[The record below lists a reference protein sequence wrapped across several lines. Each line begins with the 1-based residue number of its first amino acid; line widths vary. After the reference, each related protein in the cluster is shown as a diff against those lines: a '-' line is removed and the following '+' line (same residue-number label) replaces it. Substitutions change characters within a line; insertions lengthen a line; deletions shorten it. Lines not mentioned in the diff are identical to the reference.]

1 MSNEEKLRDYL
12 KRTTS
17 DLRQARRRLREVE
30 ERSQEP
36 IAIVSMSCRYPGGVR
51 TPEELWRLVADGTD
65 ALTPFPTDRGWD
77 ADALADP
84 GPDEAD
90 AAYARVGGFLHEAD
104 RFDAQ
109 FFGISPREALATD
122 PQQRLLLETSWE
134 LFERAGIDPA
144 SLRGSATGVFAGV
157 MYHDY
162 ASRLHSVPE
171 DVEGYLGT
179 GASSSIVSGRIA
191 YTFGLEGPAVTID
204 TACSSSL
211 VALHLAVQA
220 LRQGECSLALAGGV
234 TVMFTPG
241 TFVDFSKQRGL
252 ASDGRC
258 KPYADAADGT
268 GWGEGA
274 GLLLLER
281 LSDARRNGHE
291 VLAVVRGSAVNQDGA
306 SNGLTAP
313 NGPSQQRV
321 ILQALANA
329 HLAPEQIDA
338 VEGHGTGTT
347 LGDPI
352 EAQALIATYGQ
363 DRPADRPLWLGS
375 VKSNLGHTQAAAGVA
390 GVMKMVMA
398 MREGILPQT
407 LHVDQPSTHVDWS
420 VGAVELLTEAR
431 EWPEREEGVPR
442 RAGVSSFGVSG
453 TNAHVIVEQVPVED
467 ATAAA
472 KTDVLSSTLP
482 WLVSARSAEALRAQ
496 AGKLREHVAGS
507 DGLDYVD
514 AGWTLLS
521 ARALHEHRAVVFGRD
536 REEFLTGLEALA
548 SDGPGVVSGAV
559 AEGRLGVVFTGQGS
573 QRVGM
578 GRELYETFPVFATA
592 LDEVCAHLDGHLGR
606 PLKDVVFG
614 GDAGLLEQTGY
625 AQPALFAVE
634 VALYRLAES
643 FGVRPALVGGHSIG
657 ELTAAYVAGLW
668 SLEDAAQLVA
678 ARGRLMQSLP
688 EGGAMLAVQA
698 AEADV
703 LALLEGMEDR
713 AGVAAVNGPAQVVL
727 SGDRVV
733 LEGLEE
739 ILRGHGRKVRW
750 LKVSHAF
757 HSPLMAP
764 VLDDF
769 REVARGLTY
778 QDLKLPVVS
787 NVTGELAESA
797 QLKDP
802 EYWVRHVREAVRF
815 HDGLTTLTAQGV
827 STLLELGPDSVLT
840 AMAHDTLTDPGA
852 QAGLVGA
859 LRKDR
864 PEADTFLAALA
875 RLHVRGAEVDWTP
888 LYAPVESRRRVDL
901 PTYAFQH
908 QRYWLHAA
916 ALTGDV
922 TSAGLAA
929 ADHPLL
935 GAAVQVAGSDTR
947 LFAGLLSTDAHPWLA
962 DHVVAGRTLL
972 PGTAFVELAVRAGDE
987 VGCDLLEELI
997 LEAPLVLPED
1007 GTGVQLQLWVE
1018 EPDDTGRRTFTL
1030 HSRPQNDV
1038 PDEPWI
1044 RHAAGVL
1051 ATADP
1056 TSGPARPTG
1065 ADADFAQW
1073 PPTGAVAMETEDL
1086 YAGFAAAGLGY
1097 GPAFQGVRAAW
1108 RRGDDVFAEVALP
1121 DDQRADAAEYG
1132 LHPALL
1138 DASLHGIVLTAIGQD
1153 GAEAGARLPFSWTGV
1168 SLYATG
1174 APELRVRLTPAASG
1188 AVSLSIADTSGEP
1201 VATVDS
1207 LVLRALAT
1215 GELDAASDDDSL
1227 FRVDW
1232 SVVSAPAPVSG
1243 ACAVL
1248 GRDVLGLRGALE
1260 SAGMTVA
1267 AYGDVAELAA
1277 AVDGGAV
1284 VPESV
1289 FVAVASADDAP
1300 GVAGAVRASLSETLG
1315 VVGEWLAF
1323 GGGGGSRLV
1332 VVTCGAVGVGS
1343 GDVVSAV
1350 GLVDAPVWGLVRSA
1364 QSENPGRLVLA
1375 DVDGSAAALAVL
1387 PGVLGLDEA
1396 QVAVRGD
1403 VVWVPRLMRVGAGG
1417 GVLAVPAGGAWQLG
1431 VRGRGTLEDLA
1442 LLPVTEGAG
1451 VFGGRP
1457 LDVGEVRVCVR
1468 AAGVNFRDPLI
1479 ALGVYPGEAVMGTE
1493 GAGVVV
1499 EVGAGVTGLVVGDRV
1514 FGLLEGAFGPVA
1526 VADARL
1532 VARMPEGWS
1541 FAQAAS
1547 VPTVFLTAYYALR
1560 DLAGLGAGES
1570 VLVHAAAGG
1579 VGMAAVQLA
1588 RHFGAEVFGT
1598 ASGGKWGV
1606 LRELGVEDSR
1616 MASSRTLDFEASVL
1630 EGTGGRG
1637 VDVVLNSLAREFVD
1651 ASLRLLPRGGRFVE
1665 MGKTDL
1671 RDPAA
1676 VAGAHEGVEYR
1687 SFDLA
1692 ELSPDRIREM
1702 LVEVLALFEQGVLE
1716 LLPVRAWDVRR
1727 APEAFRY
1734 LSQARHVGKVVLTL
1748 PPSFDGRGTVM
1759 VTGALGGLGRVVARH
1774 LAGRH
1779 GVRDLL
1785 LVSRRG
1791 EGTPGAGEVRAE
1803 LEGLGAR
1810 VTIAACDVADRDAL
1824 ALLVDEVRADLTA
1837 VVHVAGVVDDG
1848 VVTALTPGRLDTVL
1862 RPKVDAAVNLHE
1874 LTAGLDL
1881 SAFVLFSS
1889 AAGVLGSAGQ
1899 ANYAAANAFLD
1910 ALAQYRRSQGLSA
1923 TSLAWGLWADQ
1934 GGMAGALA
1942 EGDIDRM
1949 NRAGVAALSADE
1961 GLALLDTCLAQPDG
1975 ALVPM
1980 KLDTETLRKQFGA
1993 DIPPLF
1999 RSLIRG
2005 GARTRRVVESGPA
2018 AAGTSF
2024 AGQLATLAPEH
2035 RERALLDLV
2044 RAQIAAVLG
2053 YASGEDVAPAKAFKE
2068 LGFDSL
2074 TSVELRNRLN
2084 AATET
2089 RLPAGLVFDYPT
2101 PKALAHYL
2109 GTEILGDLADTA
2121 ADNRPRATAAAAQDE
2136 PIAIVAMSCRFP
2148 GGVHTPEDL
2157 WRLLTDGEEAIT
2169 EFPEGRGWDAASLYD
2184 PDPDRV
2190 GTSYAREGGF
2200 LHDAGE
2206 FDAAFFGISPREA
2219 LAMDP
2224 QQRLL
2229 LETSWEAFERAGIDP
2244 ATLHGSPT
2252 GVFAGLIYHEYGSQ
2266 LSSVPEGL
2274 GGYLGTGSS
2283 GAIASGRISYSLGLE
2298 GPAVTV
2304 DTACSSSL
2312 VALHLAAQ
2320 SLRNGECTLALAG
2333 GVTVMPTAG
2342 TFVEFS
2348 RQRGLAADGR
2358 CKPFAAAA
2366 DGTSWGEGIGM
2377 LVLERLSDARRNG
2390 HQVLAV
2396 VRGSAINQDGA
2407 SNGLTAPNGP
2417 SQQRVIRAALAN
2429 ARLTPTD
2436 VDAVEAHGTGTPLG
2450 DPIEAQ
2456 ALIATYGKQRRAD
2469 RPLLLG
2475 SVKSNIG
2482 HTQAAAGVAGV
2493 IKMVMAMR
2501 HGVLPR
2507 TLNVDAPTPEVD
2519 WSAGTVELLAES
2531 RTWPE
2536 RDGGAPRRAGVS
2548 SFGVSGTNAHVI
2560 LEQGLP
2566 AEEAESAEPEP
2577 AGTDGAGTSSQS
2589 RVVAGVVPLA
2599 LSAKN
2604 EDALRDQAARL
2615 RAHLVAHADVELAD
2629 VAWSLTATRSRFEH
2643 RGVVLGRD
2651 RDALLAG
2658 LESLARDE
2666 AAAQNVVTGHTQGG
2680 TVRPVFVFPGQ
2691 GSQWAGM
2698 ARELLDSSPVFGE
2711 RMRECADAL
2720 SEFVEWDLFEELCG
2734 DRFDRVDV
2742 VQPVLFAVM
2751 VSLAAVWQ
2759 AAGVKPSAVVGHSQG
2774 EIAAACVAGVL
2785 SLRDAARVVAL
2796 RSVAI
2801 RELSGRGGMV
2811 SVPLPE
2817 GQVRELI
2824 TAWGERVSVAAVNG
2838 PAQIVVSGEAEALG
2852 ELVAQCV
2859 ANDIRARTIPVD
2871 YASHS
2876 FYVEQIEQQI
2886 GEALSGVAPQAA
2898 EVPLYSTLTGAWL
2911 DANTLMDAGYWYRNL
2926 RQTVL
2931 FEHATRGLLAEGHG
2945 LFLEMSPHPVLTVP
2959 VQATIDATDSQ
2970 AVTLGSL
2977 RRDEGGAER
2986 LLASMAEAHV
2996 HGAELD
3002 WKALFRGARTTVD
3015 LPTYAFQRQH
3025 YWLLSPEQEVGA
3037 PGVEPT
3043 LAVDEVEARFWEAVE
3058 REDLAELAAELEVA
3072 DGSAAAELGAVLPV
3086 LSSWRRQ
3093 RRERSTLDSWRY
3105 RVTWKP
3111 LASGALPGPVLT
3123 GRWLVVVP
3131 EEAAAHAWVAGVTDA
3146 LTQAGATLAEV
3157 RVSGAELTRET
3168 LAERLAEY
3176 ASGAHDASD
3185 AFDASGEAERIA
3197 GVVSLLALA
3206 EQPHPAH
3213 PVLPAGLAGTVALVQ
3228 ALGDTEID
3236 ARLWAVSSGA
3246 VSTGR
3251 NDRVASPAQAQTWGL
3266 GRVVALEH
3274 PERWGGLVD
3283 LPQTPDTRTAARL
3296 AGILAGVGAEDQLA
3310 VRGSGVFVRRLVR
3323 AESSTPAGPAK
3334 GNTSESAATPWTP
3347 RGTVLITGGTGALG
3361 PHLAR
3366 WLARE
3371 GAEHLVLTSRR
3382 GPDAP
3387 GAAELRAELEELG
3400 VQVTIA
3406 SCDVADREAVSA
3418 LLEGLAADGHTL
3430 RAVIHAAALI
3440 ELAPLVTTTLGDF
3453 AEIVAAKVAGAVVLD
3468 ELLTETGLDADLDAF
3483 VLFSSIAGVWG
3494 SGDHAA
3500 YAAANAHLDALA
3512 EHRRARGLTATS
3524 IAWGVW
3530 NVVNPHESGSAPVDV
3545 DPEQLRRQGLPFL
3558 DPDLAFAG
3566 MRKTLDDDE
3575 TFLALADVDWDQFVP
3590 VFTSRRARP
3599 LLADL
3604 PDAQRVLAA
3613 DEDGAAGEGA
3623 DAGAGKASTKA
3634 SALRERLT
3642 GLAEPE
3648 RDRILVDLVLT
3659 HAAAVLGYESA
3670 QALDS
3675 ERAFREFGFD
3685 SLTAVDLRNRLG
3697 AATGLKL
3704 PTTVVFDH
3712 PNGTALAAY
3721 LRTQVLGAD
3730 TAVARPTAAPVAAAT
3745 DEPIAIVAMSC
3756 RYPGG
3761 ISTPER
3767 MWQVLKD
3774 RADVVG
3780 GYPAGRGWD
3789 TAHLYDPDPET
3800 PGTTTTRGG
3809 GFLHD
3814 AGHFD
3819 PAFFGISPREALAMD
3834 PQQRLLLETSWEAFE
3849 RAGVDPRS
3857 VRGEAAGV
3865 FVGTNYQD
3873 YGTGPGQVTAGAE
3886 GHILTGSAPS
3896 VISGRIAYTF
3906 GLEGPAVTVDTA
3918 CSSSLVAMHL
3928 AAQALRNGECSLAL
3942 AGGVAVMSSPGA
3954 LIAFS
3959 QQRGLAADGRCKA
3972 FAAGADGM
3980 GMAEGVGMV
3989 LLERL
3994 SDARRNGHRV
4004 LAVVRGS
4011 AINQDGASNG
4021 LTAPNGPS
4029 QQRVIRAALANARLT
4044 AADVDA
4050 VEAHG
4055 TGTTLGDPI
4064 EAQALLATY
4073 GQERPETGEPLW
4085 LGSIKSNIGH
4095 SQAASGVAGV
4105 MKMVLAMHHGV
4116 LPQTLH
4122 IDEPTPE
4129 VDWTEGAV
4137 ELLTEARDWPEREN
4151 GGPRRAGVSSFGMSG
4166 TNAHV
4171 ILEQVSSAEEPDP
4184 AVAAGDAGDAA
4195 PSVVAGVVPLALSA
4209 KTESALREQ
4218 AARLRE
4224 HVLAH
4229 GDLQLDDVAWSL
4241 ATTRSRFEHRG
4252 VVLGRDRDELLAG
4265 LEGLAQDDAAAT
4277 HVVTGRA
4284 QGGVVRPV
4292 FVFPGQGSQ
4301 WAGMARELLDSSPVF
4316 AERMRECA
4324 DALSEFVEW
4333 DLFEEL
4339 CGGRF
4344 DRVDVVQPVLFA
4356 VMVSLA
4362 AVWQAAGVKP
4372 AAVVGHSQ
4380 GEIAAACV
4388 AGVLSLR
4395 DAARVVALRSV
4406 AIRELSGRGGMVSV
4420 PLPEGQVRELINGWG
4435 GRIELAAVNGPA
4447 QVVVS
4452 GEPEALEELVA
4463 QCVARDIR
4471 ARTIPVDYASHSSYV
4486 EQIETQIG
4494 EALSGVAPQNAD
4506 IPLYST
4512 LTGEW
4517 LDANTAM
4524 DAGYWYRNLR
4534 QTVLFEHATRGLLA
4548 EGHGLFLE
4556 MSPHPVL
4563 TVPVQAT
4570 IDATESQAVTLGSL
4584 RRDEGGADRLAASLA
4599 EAHVHGAELDWSAL
4613 FPGARTP
4620 VDLPTYP
4627 FQRQHYWL
4635 LAAPQEEQG
4644 EGLSLATDEVESRF
4658 WDAVEREDLEQLATE
4673 LAVADGPAAELGAV
4687 LPVLSSWR
4695 KQRRQRSTL
4704 DSWRYQVAWQP
4715 LAGALPVTGLT
4726 GRWLVVLLENAA
4738 NDPWVTDVREALA
4751 AAGADVVELS
4761 VSSRELTRGALAE
4774 QLREA
4779 GEAGLAGVVSLL
4791 SLDESEQEAHGAHNA
4806 HHAPDA
4812 HGVVSAGLIGT
4823 VALVQALGD
4832 AGIGARLWAVT
4843 RGAVATDRVD
4853 QPARPAQAQVWGLG
4867 RVVALEF
4874 PDRWGGLVDLPE
4886 NPDGRAVSQL
4896 PGILAG
4902 AGVAGS
4908 VGDEDQLAVRQA
4920 GVLVRRFVR
4929 APVGAG
4935 EIREWAPR
4943 GTALITGGTG
4953 AIGGHVARWL
4963 AREGAEHL
4971 VLTSRRGLDAPGAV
4985 ELQAELEELGTK
4997 VTIAACDV
5005 ADRDAVAGLLG
5016 RLTEDGHTLRSVFH
5030 AAGVGQGQPLD
5041 AMTAAD
5047 VAEVLEAKVAG
5058 AEHLDALLGSGAALD
5073 AFVLFSSNAG
5083 VWGSGSQGAYAAAN
5097 AHLDALAEQR
5107 RARGLTAT
5115 SVAWGLWAGGGMA
5128 GDDGEEQFRRRGLRP
5143 MAPGLAVAALAQAV
5157 AYDETFLAVADLDWK
5172 RFAPAFTS
5180 ARTSPFIGDLPEV
5193 RRYVESVAVEPAADA
5208 GTGSDA
5214 ADEVRGRLA
5223 PLTEPE
5229 REVILLDI
5237 VRSHAAAVLGYTGA
5251 ESIDA
5256 HLAFRELGFDSLTA
5270 VEVRNRLNKA
5280 TGLRLPAT
5288 LVFDHP
5294 TSVALAQYL
5303 RTELLQD
5310 DADGVDS
5317 TLRELD
5323 RLEAGLGSITPDDSS
5338 RMRITMRLEALM
5350 SKWKGAE
5357 VEEPA
5362 EGEAVSSL
5370 LESASADEVFDF
5382 IDKELGMS

>member
-1 MSNEEKLRDYL
+1 MNRTTTATSAAFTNTTRSGRKMSNEEKLRDYL

-30 ERSQEP
+30 ERDQEP
-36 IAIVSMSCRYPGGVR
+36 IAIVAMSCRYPGGVR
-51 TPEELWRLVADGTD
+51 TPEELWQLVAQGTD
-65 ALTPFPTDRGWD
+65 ALTPFPANRGWD
-77 ADALADP
+77 ADALYDP
-84 GPDEAD
+84 DPDSSGTS
-90 AAYARVGGFLHEAD
+90 YAREGGFLHDAD
-104 RFDAQ
+104 QFDAA

-134 LFERAGIDPA
+134 VFERAGIDPA
-144 SLRGSATGVFAGV
+144 SLRGSRTGVFAGV

-179 GASSSIVSGRIA
+179 GASSSIVSGRVA

-220 LRQGECSLALAGGV
+220 LRQGECTLALAGGV

-252 ASDGRC
+252 ALDGRC

-274 GLLLLER
+274 GVLLLER

-352 EAQALIATYGQ
+352 EAQALLATYGQ
-363 DRPADRPLWLGS
+363 ERPEDRPLWLGS
-375 VKSNLGHTQAAAGVA
+375 IKSNIGHTQAAAGVA

-398 MREGILPQT
+398 MREGVLPRT
-407 LHVDQPSTHVDWS
+407 LHVDRPSTHVDWS
-420 VGAVELLTEAR
+420 AGAVELLTDAR
-431 EWPEREEGVPR
+431 PWDEREDGVPR

-453 TNAHVIVEQVPVED
+453 TNAHVIVEQAPAEELAEAAEVVEPV
-467 ATAAA
+467 APVTA
-472 KTDVLSSTLP
+472 VP
-482 WLVSARSAEALRAQ
+482 WLVSARSPEALRAQ
-496 AGKLREHVAGS
+496 AERLREHVAG
-507 DGLDYVD
+507 DEGLDAVD
-514 AGWTLLS
+514 VGWSLLS
-521 ARALHEHRAVVFGRD
+521 SRAVHEHRAVVLGRH
-536 REEFLTGLEALA
+536 REDFLTGLRTLA
-548 SDGPGVVSGAV
+548 DGGPGPVSGAV

-573 QRVGM
+573 QRPGM
-578 GRELYETFPVFATA
+578 GRELYEAFPVFAEA
-592 LDEVCAHLDGHLGR
+592 LDEVCDLFDGLIER
-606 PLKDVVFG
+606 SLQSVMFG
-614 GDAGLLEQTGY
+614 TDADLLARTEY
-625 AQPALFAVE
+625 AQPALFAME
-634 VALYRLAES
+634 VALFRLAES
-643 FGVRPALVGGHSIG
+643 FGVRPEIVGGHSIG
-657 ELTAAYVAGLW
+657 ELAAAHVAGLW
-668 SLEDAAQLVA
+668 SLEDAVRLVA
-678 ARGRLMQSLP
+678 ARGRLMQALP
-688 EGGAMLAVQA
+688 EGGGMLAVQTTE
-698 AEADV
+698 AEVLPLLDGLADRV
-703 LALLEGMEDR
+703 
-713 AGVAAVNGPAQVVL
+713 GVAAVNGPQQIVL
-727 SGDRVV
+727 SGDRTA
-733 LEGLEE
+733 LEAIEDS
-739 ILRGHGRKVRW
+739 LRGEGRKVRR

-757 HSPLMAP
+757 HSPLMDP
-764 VLDDF
+764 MLDDF
-769 REVARGLTY
+769 RQVVRGLTY
-778 QDLKLPVVS
+778 QDPKLPVVS
-787 NVTGELAESA
+787 NLTGRLATADE
-797 QLKDP
+797 LKDP
-802 EYWVRHVREAVRF
+802 EYWVRHIREAVRF
-815 HDGLTTLTAQGV
+815 HDGLGALTGFGV

-840 AMAHDTLTDPGA
+840 AMAHEALTEPES
-852 QAGLVGA
+852 QAGLVA
-859 LRKDR
+859 AVRKDR
-864 PEADTFLAALA
+864 PEPDTFLTALA
-875 RLHVRGAEVDWTP
+875 HLHVRGVTVDWAP
-888 LYAPVESRRRVDL
+888 LYAPVESRRRVAL
-901 PTYAFQH
+901 PTYAFQR
-908 QRYWLHAA
+908 QSYWLHAP

-922 TSAGLAA
+922 TAAGLAA

-935 GAAVQVAGSDTR
+935 GAAVQVAGGEAR
-947 LFAGLLSTDAHPWLA
+947 LFTGLLSLDAQPWLA
-962 DHVVAGRTLL
+962 DHVVAGRALL

-987 VGCDLLEELI
+987 VGCDLLDELV
-997 LEAPLVLPED
+997 LEAPLVLPDD
-1007 GTGVQLQLWVE
+1007 GAVQLQLWVE
-1018 EPDDTGRRTFTL
+1018 EPDESGRRTFTL
-1030 HSRPQNDV
+1030 HSRRHNDV
-1038 PDEPWI
+1038 PDEPWT

-1051 ATADP
+1051 AAA
-1056 TSGPARPTG
+1056 GPAAAAHPADTG
-1065 ADADFAQW
+1065 PAQW
-1073 PPTGAVAMETEDL
+1073 PPAGATAVDTDEL

-1108 RRGDDVFAEVALP
+1108 RRGDEVFAEVAL
-1121 DDQRADAAEYG
+1121 AEGERDEAGAYG

-1138 DASLHGIVLTAIGQD
+1138 DASLHGIALTTLGTD
-1153 GAEAGARLPFSWTGV
+1153 GTEGARLPFSWTGV
-1168 SLYATG
+1168 TLYATG
-1174 APELRVRLTPAASG
+1174 AATLRVRIAPTASG
-1188 AVSLSIADTSGEP
+1188 AVTLTAVDETGRP
-1201 VATVDS
+1201 VATVDE
-1207 LVLRALAT
+1207 LLLRALAT
-1215 GELDAASDDDSL
+1215 DELAAASDAHDDAL
-1227 FRVDW
+1227 FQVDW
-1232 SVVSAPAPVSG
+1232 TVVSAPAPADPVG
-1243 ACAVL
+1243 YAVL
-1248 GRDVLGLRGALE
+1248 GADEWGVRAALE
-1260 SAGMTVA
+1260 GAGASVA
-1267 AYGDVAELAA
+1267 AYADVAALAE
-1277 AVDGGAV
+1277 AVGGGAPA
-1284 VPESV
+1284 PECV
-1289 FVAVASADDAP
+1289 FVTC
-1300 GVAGAVRASLSETLG
+1300 AGAEGGGDTAAAVRASLHRTLAT
-1315 VVGEWLAF
+1315 VGEWLSYE
-1323 GGGGGSRLV
+1323 GGEDARLV
-1332 VVTCGAVGVGS
+1332 VVTRGAVGVGS
-1343 GDVVSAV
+1343 GDVVSAS
-1350 GLVDAPVWGLVRSA
+1350 GLIDAPLWGLVRSA
-1364 QSENPGRLVLA
+1364 QSENPGRLALA
-1375 DVDGSAAALAVL
+1375 DVDGTDAALALL
-1387 PGVLGLDEA
+1387 PGALGLDEP

-1403 VVWVPRLMRVGAGG
+1403 VVWVPRLARAGG
-1417 GVLAVPAGGAWQLG
+1417 GALDVPAADVWQLG
-1431 VRGRGTLEDLA
+1431 VTDRGTLENLA
-1442 LLPVTEGAG
+1442 LLPVAEDAPEWA
-1451 VFGGRP
+1451 GRP
-1457 LDVGEVRVCVR
+1457 LGAGEVRVEVR
-1468 AAGVNFRDPLI
+1468 AAGVNFRDALI
-1479 ALGVYPGEAVMGTE
+1479 ALGMYPGDAVMGTE

-1499 EVGAGVTGLVVGDRV
+1499 EVGADVTDLAVGDRV
-1514 FGLLEGAFGPVA
+1514 LGLVDGGFGPLA
-1526 VADARL
+1526 VADARM
-1532 VARMPEGWS
+1532 VARIPEGWS

-1560 DLAGLGAGES
+1560 DLADLQAGES
-1570 VLVHAAAGG
+1570 LLVHAAAGG

-1588 RHFGAEVFGT
+1588 RHFGAEVYGT
-1598 ASGGKWGV
+1598 ASAGKWDV
-1606 LRELGVEDSR
+1606 LRGLGLDDAR
-1616 MASSRTLDFEASVL
+1616 IASSRTLDFEASVL
-1630 EGTGGRG
+1630 AASDGRG

-1671 RDPAA
+1671 RDSAT
-1676 VAGAHEGVEYR
+1676 VADAHPGVAYQ

-1692 ELSPDRIREM
+1692 EMSPDRIKEM
-1702 LVEVLALFEQGVLE
+1702 LAEVLSLFERGVLE
-1716 LLPVRAWDVRR
+1716 PLPVRAWDVRR

-1748 PPSFDGRGTVM
+1748 PPRFDGQGTVL

-1774 LAGRH
+1774 LAGEH

-1791 EGTPGAGEVRAE
+1791 EQTPGADQVRAE
-1803 LEGLGAR
+1803 LEELGTR
-1810 VTIAACDVADRDAL
+1810 VTIAACDVSDREAVAAL
-1824 ALLVDEVRADLTA
+1824 IDGVRTELRA

-1848 VVTALTPGRLDTVL
+1848 VLTSLTPERLDTVL

-1874 LTAGLDL
+1874 LTADLDL

-1910 ALAQYRRSQGLSA
+1910 ALAQYRRAQGLAA

-1934 GGMAGALA
+1934 GGMAGAL
-1942 EGDIDRM
+1942 GDDDLERM
-1949 NRAGVAALSADE
+1949 ARAGVAALTAEE
-1961 GLALLDTCLAQPDG
+1961 GLALLDTSLARPDA
-1975 ALVPM
+1975 ALVPV
-1980 KLDTETLRKQFGA
+1980 KLDTDALRRQFGA
-1993 DIPPLF
+1993 EVPPLF
-1999 RSLIRG
+1999 RGLVRG
-2005 GARTRRVVESGPA
+2005 GTRTRRVVESGPS
-2018 AAGTSF
+2018 AAGTTL
-2024 AGQLATLAPEH
+2024 ADQLAALPPEN

-2044 RAQIAAVLG
+2044 RAQVAAVLG
-2053 YASGEDVAPAKAFKE
+2053 YASGEDVTPTKAFKE

-2084 AATET
+2084 AATAL

-2101 PKALAHYL
+2101 PKALAQYL
-2109 GTEILGDLADTA
+2109 GGELLGDA
-2121 ADNRPRATAAAAQDE
+2121 PEAAAAKTTAAVATQDE
-2136 PIAIVAMSCRFP
+2136 PIAIVSMSCRFP
-2148 GGVHTPEDL
+2148 GGVGSPEDL

-2169 EFPEGRGWDAASLYD
+2169 EFPEGRGWDTASLYD

-2200 LHDAGE
+2200 LHDAGD
-2206 FDAAFFGISPREA
+2206 FDPAFFGISPREA

-2244 ATLHGSPT
+2244 ATLHGSAT

-2266 LSSVPEGL
+2266 LSSVPEDL

-2283 GAIASGRISYSLGLE
+2283 GAIASGRISYSFGLE

-2320 SLRNGECTLALAG
+2320 ALRQGECTMALAG

-2342 TFVEFS
+2342 TFLEFS
-2348 RQRGLAADGR
+2348 RQRGLAPDGR

-2366 DGTSWGEGIGM
+2366 DGTSWGEGVGM

-2390 HQVLAV
+2390 HPVLAV
-2396 VRGSAINQDGA
+2396 VRGSAVNQDGA

-2417 SQQRVIRAALAN
+2417 SQQRVITQALAN
-2429 ARLTPTD
+2429 ARLTPAD

-2456 ALIATYGKQRRAD
+2456 ALIATYGKQRPAD

-2501 HGVLPR
+2501 HGLLPR
-2507 TLNVDAPTPEVD
+2507 TLNMDAPTPEVD
-2519 WSAGTVELLAES
+2519 WSAGTVELLAET
-2531 RTWPE
+2531 REWPE
-2536 RDGGAPRRAGVS
+2536 RDGATPRRAGVS

-2560 LEQGLP
+2560 I
-2566 AEEAESAEPEP
+2566 EEAREAERPAPAAAPEP
-2577 AGTDGAGTSSQS
+2577 P
-2589 RVVAGVVPLA
+2589 VVSGVVPLT
-2599 LSAKN
+2599 LSAKTP
-2604 EDALRDQAARL
+2604 EALRAQADRL
-2615 RAHLVAHADVELAD
+2615 REHLLAHTGLGLGDVG
-2629 VAWSLTATRSRFEH
+2629 WSLAVARSRFEH

-2658 LESLARDE
+2658 LERLAQDDATTQDLVVGR
-2666 AAAQNVVTGHTQGG
+2666 AQGDP
-2680 TVRPVFVFPGQ
+2680 VRPVFVFPGQ

-2698 ARELLDSSPVFGE
+2698 ARELLDESPVFAE
-2711 RMRECADAL
+2711 RMRECAEAL
-2720 SEFVEWDLFEELCG
+2720 GAFVDWDLFEELSG
-2734 DRFDRVDV
+2734 ERFDRVDV

-2759 AAGVKPSAVVGHSQG
+2759 AVGVRPAAVVGHSQG
-2774 EIAAACVAGVL
+2774 EIAAACVAGAL

-2796 RSVAI
+2796 RSLAI
-2801 RELSGRGGMV
+2801 RELSGKGGMV

-2817 GQVRELI
+2817 AEVRELI

-2838 PAQIVVSGEAEALG
+2838 PAQVVVSGEPGALE
-2852 ELVAQCV
+2852 ELVARCV
-2859 ANDIRARTIPVD
+2859 ARDVRARTIPVD

-2876 FYVEQIEQQI
+2876 AQVEAIESHLA
-2886 GEALSGVAPQAA
+2886 EVLAPVAPRAA
-2898 EVPLYSTLTGAWL
+2898 DVPLYSTLTGQWL
-2911 DANTLMDAGYWYRNL
+2911 DADTPMDAGYWYRNL
-2926 RQTVL
+2926 RRTVL

-2959 VQATIDATDSQ
+2959 VQATIEAAGREGAAT
-2970 AVTLGSL
+2970 ALGSL

-2986 LLASMAEAHV
+2986 LLASVAEAHV

-3002 WKALFRGARTTVD
+3002 WTALFPGAATVD
-3015 LPTYAFQRQH
+3015 LPTYAFQHQH
-3025 YWLLSPEQEVGA
+3025 YWLLPPQDEPGA
-3037 PGVEPT
+3037 EPAA
-3043 LAVDEVEARFWEAVE
+3043 AVDEVEARFWEAVE
-3058 REDLAELAAELEVA
+3058 REDLEQLAAELDVA
-3072 DGSAAAELGAVLPV
+3072 DGSAAELGAVLPV

-3093 RRERSTLDSWRY
+3093 RREQSTVDGWRY

-3111 LASGALPGPVLT
+3111 LKGGLPGPVLT

-3131 EEAAAHAWVAGVTDA
+3131 EEAAEHPWTSGVTQA
-3146 LTQAGATLAEV
+3146 LTSAGAEPVELRVDETELSREELA
-3157 RVSGAELTRET
+3157 G
-3168 LAERLAEY
+3168 RLR
-3176 ASGAHDASD
+3176 AHGPD
-3185 AFDASGEAERIA
+3185 GLA

-3206 EQPHPAH
+3206 ERPHPAH

-3228 ALGDTEID
+3228 ALGDAGVG

-3251 NDRVASPAQAQTWGL
+3251 DDRVTSPAQAQTWGL

-3274 PERWGGLVD
+3274 PDRWGGLID
-3283 LPQTPDTRTAARL
+3283 LPETADSRTGARL
-3296 AGILAGVGAEDQLA
+3296 AGILAGAGDEDQLA
-3310 VRGSGVFVRRLVR
+3310 VRGSGVVVRRLVR
-3323 AESSTPAGPAK
+3323 AEPADTTAPARE
-3334 GNTSESAATPWTP
+3334 GSWTP
-3347 RGTVLITGGTGALG
+3347 RGTVLVTGGTGALG
-3361 PHLAR
+3361 PHIARRLAD
-3366 WLARE
+3366 E

-3382 GPDAP
+3382 GPAAP
-3387 GAAELRAELEELG
+3387 GADELRAELEGMG

-3406 SCDVADREAVSA
+3406 ACDVADRDAVAA
-3418 LLEGLAADGHTL
+3418 LLDRLAADGHTL
-3430 RAVIHAAALI
+3430 RAVVHAAALI
-3440 ELAPLVTTTLGDF
+3440 ELAPIATTTLGEF
-3453 AEIVAAKVAGAVVLD
+3453 ADIVAAKVAGAVVLD
-3468 ELLTETGLDADLDAF
+3468 ELLDGERAEQLDAF

-3500 YAAANAHLDALA
+3500 YAAANAYLDALA

-3524 IAWGVW
+3524 LAWGVW
-3530 NVVNPHESGSAPVDV
+3530 NVVNPYESGSAPVDV

-3558 DPDLAFAG
+3558 DPGLALTG
-3566 MRKTLDDDE
+3566 MRQALDADE

-3613 DEDGAAGEGA
+3613 QGGEDGDAATGETT
-3623 DAGAGKASTKA
+3623 TKA

-3642 GLAEPE
+3642 GLTAPE
-3648 RDRILVDLVLT
+3648 QDRALVDLVLT

-3670 QALDS
+3670 AALDP

-3721 LRTQVLGAD
+3721 LRTQVLGAG
-3730 TAVARPTAAPVAAAT
+3730 TAAAPAPAAPVAAAT

-3761 ISTPER
+3761 ISSPEQ
-3767 MWQVLKD
+3767 MWQVLQD

-3814 AGHFD
+3814 AGAFD

-3849 RAGVDPRS
+3849 RAGIDPKA
-3857 VRGEAAGV
+3857 VRGQAAGV

-3873 YGTGPGQVTAGAE
+3873 YGTAPGQLSAGAE

-3896 VISGRIAYTF
+3896 VVSGRIAYTF

-3928 AAQALRNGECSLAL
+3928 AAQALRQGECSLAL

-3972 FAAGADGM
+3972 FAAAADGM

-3994 SDARRNGHRV
+3994 SDARRNGHQV

-4011 AINQDGASNG
+4011 AVNQDGASNG

-4044 AADVDA
+4044 GADVDA

-4073 GQERPETGEPLW
+4073 GQERPESGEPLW

-4105 MKMVLAMHHGV
+4105 MKMVLAMRHGV

-4137 ELLTEARDWPEREN
+4137 ALLTEPRDWPEREP
-4151 GGPRRAGVSSFGMSG
+4151 GAPRRAGVSSFGMSG

-4171 ILEQVSSAEEPDP
+4171 ILEQAPPAGEPAPDADTDAP
-4184 AVAAGDAGDAA
+4184 A
-4195 PSVVAGVVPLALSA
+4195 PVVEGVLPLALSA
-4209 KTESALREQ
+4209 KGEGALRDQ

-4224 HVLAH
+4224 RLLADP
-4229 GDLQLDDVAWSL
+4229 GLDLADVGWTL
-4241 ATTRSRFEHRG
+4241 AATRSRFEHRG
-4252 VVLGRDRDELLAG
+4252 VVLGRDRDTLLTA
-4265 LEGLAQDDAAAT
+4265 LEHLARDTAAPG
-4277 HVVTGRA
+4277 VVTGRA
-4284 QGGVVRPV
+4284 VSGAGRAV

-4301 WAGMARELLDSSPVF
+4301 WAGMARELLGESPVF
-4316 AERMRECA
+4316 AARMRECA
-4324 DALSEFVEW
+4324 EALGAFVDW

-4339 CGGRF
+4339 GGADF

-4362 AVWQAAGVKP
+4362 AVWQAAGVQP

-4388 AGVLSLR
+4388 AGALSLE
-4395 DAARVVALRSV
+4395 DAARVVALRSL
-4406 AIRELSGRGGMVSV
+4406 AIRELSGKGGMVSV
-4420 PLPEGQVRELINGWG
+4420 PLPEAEVRELISGWE
-4435 GRIELAAVNGPA
+4435 GRIEVAAVNGPA

-4463 QCVARDIR
+4463 QCVARDVR

-4486 EQIETQIG
+4486 EQIEAQIAD
-4494 EALSGVAPQNAD
+4494 ALAD
-4506 IPLYST
+4506 VSPRQAEVPLYST
-4512 LTGEW
+4512 LTGAW
-4517 LDANTAM
+4517 LDADTPM

-4548 EGHGLFLE
+4548 EGHGLFVE

-4570 IDATESQAVTLGSL
+4570 IDATDSQAATLGSL

-4599 EAHVHGAELDWSAL
+4599 EAHAHGAELDWKAL
-4613 FPGARTP
+4613 FPGARTT
-4620 VDLPTYP
+4620 VDLPTYA

-4635 LAAPQEEQG
+4635 LAAPQEEQADDVP
-4644 EGLSLATDEVESRF
+4644 LATDEVEARF
-4658 WDAVEREDLEQLATE
+4658 WDAVEREDLERL
-4673 LAVADGPAAELGAV
+4673 AAELEVEDGSAAGLGAV

-4695 KQRRQRSTL
+4695 RQRRERSTV
-4704 DSWRYQVAWQP
+4704 DSWRYRVDWRP
-4715 LAGALPVTGLT
+4715 LEGGLPAAGLT
-4726 GRWLVVLLENAA
+4726 GRWLVVV
-4738 NDPWVTDVREALA
+4738 PEALA
-4751 AAGADVVELS
+4751 ESGTGGASGAVRAADVVAALAQAGARVDE
-4761 VSSRELTRGALAE
+4761 VRVTAAELTRE
-4774 QLREA
+4774 
-4779 GEAGLAGVVSLL
+4779 GLAGRLREYAAAPDGEPAGVLSLL
-4791 SLDESEQEAHGAHNA
+4791 ALDESALADHPG
-4806 HHAPDA
+4806 
-4812 HGVVSAGLIGT
+4812 VSAGLAGT

-4843 RGAVATDRVD
+4843 RGAVATEPADA
-4853 QPARPAQAQVWGLG
+4853 PARPGQAEVWGLG
-4867 RVVALEF
+4867 RVAALEH
-4874 PDRWGGLVDLPE
+4874 PDRWGGLVDLPGAA
-4886 NPDGRAVSQL
+4886 DGRAAERLAAV
-4896 PGILAG
+4896 LAG
-4902 AGVAGS
+4902 A
-4908 VGDEDQLAVRQA
+4908 GDEDQLAVRAA

-4929 APVGAG
+4929 APLPAG
-4935 EIREWAPR
+4935 APR
-4943 GTALITGGTG
+4943 AWTPSGTALITGGTG
-4953 AIGGHVARWL
+4953 ALGGHVARWL

-4971 VLTSRRGLDAPGAV
+4971 VLTSRRGPDAPGAAA
-4985 ELQAELEELGTK
+4985 LQAELEELGAK
-4997 VTIAACDV
+4997 VTVAACDV
-5005 ADRDAVAGLLG
+5005 ADRDAVAALLD
-5016 RLTEDGHTLRSVFH
+5016 RLAEDGHTLRSVFH
-5030 AAGVGQGQPLD
+5030 AAGVGQGRPL
-5041 AMTAAD
+5041 AGMTPAD
-5047 VAEVLEAKVAG
+5047 VAGVLDGKVAG
-5058 AEHLDALLGSGAALD
+5058 ARHLDDLLGTAVLD

-5143 MAPGLAVAALAQAV
+5143 MAPDLAVAALAQAV
-5157 AYDETFLAVADLDWK
+5157 AYDETFLAVADLDWE

-5180 ARTSPFIGDLPEV
+5180 ARPSPFIGTVPEA
-5193 RRYVESVAVEPAADA
+5193 RRYERSVAAETAADGAA
-5208 GTGSDA
+5208 GDDA
-5214 ADEVRGRLA
+5214 AAELRRRLT

-5229 REVILLDI
+5229 REVILLDL
-5237 VRSHAAAVLGYTGA
+5237 VRTHAAAVLGYTGA
-5251 ESIDA
+5251 ESVDA

-5270 VEVRNRLNKA
+5270 VEVRNRLNRA

-5294 TSVALAQYL
+5294 TSAVLARYL
-5303 RTELLQD
+5303 RTELIQD

-5323 RLEAGLGSITPDDSS
+5323 RLEAGLGAIAPDDGA

-5350 SKWKGAE
+5350 AKWKGADAE
-5357 VEEPA
+5357 APA
-5362 EGEAVSSL
+5362 GETVSSQ

-5382 IDKELGMS
+5382 IDKELGI

>member
-30 ERSQEP
+30 ERDQEP
-36 IAIVSMSCRYPGGVR
+36 IAIVAMSCRYPGGVR
-51 TPEELWRLVADGTD
+51 TPEELWRLVAQGTD
-65 ALTPFPTDRGWD
+65 ALTPFPTNRGWD
-77 ADALADP
+77 ADALYDP
-84 GPDEAD
+84 DPDNSGTS
-90 AAYARVGGFLHEAD
+90 YAREGGFLHEAD
-104 RFDAQ
+104 EFDAS

-134 LFERAGIDPA
+134 VFERAGIDPA
-144 SLRGSATGVFAGV
+144 SLRGSRTGVFAGV

-179 GASSSIVSGRIA
+179 GASSSIVSGRVA

-252 ASDGRC
+252 ALDGRC
-258 KPYADAADGT
+258 KPYAEAADGT
-268 GWGEGA
+268 GWGEGV

-352 EAQALIATYGQ
+352 EAQALLATYGQ
-363 DRPADRPLWLGS
+363 ERPEGLPLWLGS
-375 VKSNLGHTQAAAGVA
+375 IKSNIGHTQAAAGVA
-390 GVMKMVMA
+390 GIMKMVMA
-398 MREGILPQT
+398 MREGVLPRT
-407 LHVDQPSTHVDWS
+407 LHVDRPSTHVDWS
-420 VGAVELLTEAR
+420 AGAVELLTEPRPWA
-431 EWPEREEGVPR
+431 EREDGVPR

-453 TNAHVIVEQVPVED
+453 TNAHVIVEQAPVEEPAD
-467 ATAAA
+467 VVEPVAPVTA
-472 KTDVLSSTLP
+472 VP
-482 WLVSARSAEALRAQ
+482 WLVSARSADALREQ
-496 AGKLREHVAGS
+496 AERLREHVAG
-507 DGLDYVD
+507 DPGQDPVEV
-514 AGWTLLS
+514 GWSLLS
-521 ARALHEHRAVVFGRD
+521 GRALHEQRAVVLGRT
-536 REEFLTGLEALA
+536 REDFLTGLESLA
-548 SDGPGVVSGAV
+548 TGGPAAVTGAV

-573 QRVGM
+573 QRIGM
-578 GRELYETFPVFATA
+578 GRELYEVFPVFADA
-592 LDEVCAHLDGHLGR
+592 LDEVCAHVDPWIERSLQS
-606 PLKDVVFG
+606 VMFG
-614 GDAGLLEQTGY
+614 ADAELLEQTGY

-634 VALYRLAES
+634 VALFRLAES
-643 FGVRPALVGGHSIG
+643 FGVRPEIVGGHSIG
-657 ELTAAYVAGLW
+657 ELAAAYVAGLW

-678 ARGRLMQSLP
+678 ARGRLMQALP

-698 AEADV
+698 TEADV
-703 LALLEGMEDR
+703 LPLLDGLADR
-713 AGVAAVNGPAQVVL
+713 VGVAAVNGPAQLVL
-727 SGDRVV
+727 SGDRAA
-733 LEGLEE
+733 LEGLEQK
-739 ILRGHGRKVRW
+739 LRGDGRKVKW

-757 HSPLMAP
+757 HSPLMEPA
-764 VLDDF
+764 LADF
-769 REVARGLTY
+769 REVAAKLTY
-778 QDLKLPVVS
+778 QDTVLPVVS
-787 NVTGELAESA
+787 NLTGELAEPA
-797 QLKDP
+797 ELKDP
-802 EYWVRHVREAVRF
+802 EYWVRHIREAVRF
-815 HDGLTTLTAQGV
+815 HDGLNALTGFGV
-827 STLLELGPDSVLT
+827 GTLLELGPDSVLT
-840 AMAHDTLTDPGA
+840 AMAHDTLTEPES
-852 QAGLVGA
+852 QSGLIA
-859 LRKDR
+859 ATRKDR
-864 PEADTFLAALA
+864 PEADAFLTALA
-875 RLHVRGAEVDWTP
+875 QLHVRGIAVDWAP
-888 LYAPVESRRRVDL
+888 LYAPVESRRRVAL
-901 PTYAFQH
+901 PTYAFQR
-908 QRYWLHAA
+908 QSYWLHAP

-922 TSAGLAA
+922 TSAGIAA

-935 GAAVQVAGSDTR
+935 GAAVEVAGSEAR
-947 LFAGLLSTDAHPWLA
+947 LFTSLLSADAHPWLG

-1007 GTGVQLQLWVE
+1007 GGVQLQLWVE
-1018 EPDDTGRRTFTL
+1018 EPDDSGRRTFTL
-1030 HSRPQNDV
+1030 HSRRQNDV

-1051 ATADP
+1051 AVGEA
-1056 TSGPARPTG
+1056 GRAARQ
-1065 ADADFAQW
+1065 DADLAQW
-1073 PPTGAVAMETEDL
+1073 PPAGATAVDTGEL
-1086 YAGFAAAGLGY
+1086 YAGFATAGLGY
-1097 GPAFQGVRAAW
+1097 GPVFQGVRAAW
-1108 RRGDDVFAEVALP
+1108 RRGDEVFAEVALP
-1121 DDQRADAAEYG
+1121 EGERAEAGAYG

-1138 DASLHGIVLTAIGQD
+1138 DASLHGLAFSTVGAD
-1153 GAEAGARLPFSWTGV
+1153 GAGARLPFSWTGV
-1168 SLYATG
+1168 SLYASG
-1174 APELRVRLTPAASG
+1174 AATLRVRLTPAESG
-1188 AVSLSIADTSGEP
+1188 AVTLLAADETGQP
-1201 VATVDS
+1201 VAAVDS
-1207 LVLRALAT
+1207 LVLRALAA
-1215 GELDAASDDDSL
+1215 GELDAASADDDSL

-1232 SVVSAPAPVSG
+1232 SVVSAPAVTAG
-1243 ACAVL
+1243 AAYAVL
-1248 GRDVLGLRGALE
+1248 GADELGLRGALE
-1260 SAGMTVA
+1260 GTGATVA
-1267 AYGDVAELAA
+1267 AYADVAALAE
-1277 AVDGGAV
+1277 AVEGGAAL
-1284 VPESV
+1284 PESV
-1289 FVAVASADDAP
+1289 FVTCV
-1300 GVAGAVRASLSETLG
+1300 GGEHAGGTAAAVRTSLHEALT
-1315 VVGEWLAF
+1315 VAGEWLSF
-1323 GGGGGSRLV
+1323 EGGADSRLV
-1332 VVTCGAVGVGS
+1332 VVTSGAVGVGA
-1343 GDVVSAV
+1343 GDVVSAK
-1350 GLVDAPVWGLVRSA
+1350 GLVDAPVWGLLRSA
-1364 QSENPGRLVLA
+1364 QSENPGRIVLA
-1375 DVDGSAAALAVL
+1375 DVDGTEAALALL
-1387 PGVLGLDEA
+1387 PGALDLDEP

-1403 VVWVPRLMRVGAGG
+1403 VVWAPRLTRAAT
-1417 GVLAVPAGGAWQLG
+1417 GVATLAAPAGQSWQLG
-1431 VRGRGTLEDLA
+1431 VTDRGTLENLA
-1442 LLPVTEGAG
+1442 LLPVAEDAPEWA
-1451 VFGGRP
+1451 GRP
-1457 LDVGEVRVCVR
+1457 LGAGEVRVEVR
-1468 AAGVNFRDPLI
+1468 AAGVNFRDALI
-1479 ALGVYPGEAVMGTE
+1479 ALGMYPGDAVMGTE

-1499 EVGAGVTGLVVGDRV
+1499 EVGPEVSGLAVGDHV
-1514 FGLLEGAFGPVA
+1514 LGLIDGGFGPLA
-1526 VADARL
+1526 VADERM
-1532 VARMPEGWS
+1532 VARIPEGWS

-1560 DLAGLGAGES
+1560 DLADLQEGQSL
-1570 VLVHAAAGG
+1570 LVHAAAGG

-1588 RHFGAEVFGT
+1588 RHFGAEVYGT
-1598 ASGGKWGV
+1598 ASAGKWDV
-1606 LRELGVEDSR
+1606 LRGLGVEGSR
-1616 MASSRTLDFEASVL
+1616 IASSRTLDFEAAVL
-1630 EGTGGRG
+1630 AASDGQG

-1671 RDPAA
+1671 RDPEA
-1676 VAGAHEGVEYR
+1676 VAAAHPGVAYQ

-1692 ELSPDRIREM
+1692 EMSPDRIQEM
-1702 LVEVLALFEQGVLE
+1702 LTEVLGLFEQGVLKP
-1716 LLPVRAWDVRR
+1716 LPVRAWDVRR

-1748 PPSFDGRGTVM
+1748 PPRFEPGGTVL

-1774 LAGRH
+1774 LAGEH

-1791 EGTPGAGEVRAE
+1791 EEAPGAAEVRAE
-1803 LEGLGAR
+1803 LEELGAR
-1810 VTIAACDVADRDAL
+1810 VRIAACDVADREAL
-1824 ALLVDEVRADLTA
+1824 AGLLEGVRAELSA

-1848 VVTALTPGRLDTVL
+1848 ILTSLTPERLDTVL

-1910 ALAQYRRSQGLSA
+1910 ALAQHRRAQGLPA

-1942 EGDIDRM
+1942 EDDLERM
-1949 NRAGVAALSADE
+1949 SRAGVAALSAEE
-1961 GLALLDTCLAQPDG
+1961 GLALLDASLARADA

-1980 KLDTETLRKQFGA
+1980 KLRTDVLRRQFGG
-1993 DIPPLF
+1993 DVPPLF
-1999 RSLIRG
+1999 RGLIRG
-2005 GARTRRVVESGPA
+2005 GARTRRVVEAGPA
-2018 AAGTSF
+2018 AAGTSL
-2024 AGQLATLAPEH
+2024 ADQLAALPPEN

-2044 RAQIAAVLG
+2044 RAQVAAVLG
-2053 YASGEDVAPAKAFKE
+2053 YASGEDVAPTKAFKE

-2084 AATET
+2084 GATAL
-2089 RLPAGLVFDYPT
+2089 RLPASLVFDYPT
-2101 PKALAHYL
+2101 PKVLAQYL
-2109 GTEILGDLADTA
+2109 GGELLGGLGESA
-2121 ADNRPRATAAAAQDE
+2121 AAGATAPVTVAAAQDE

-2148 GGVHTPEDL
+2148 GGVGSPEDL
-2157 WRLLTDGEEAIT
+2157 WRLLTDGAEAIS
-2169 EFPEGRGWDAASLYD
+2169 EFPEGRGWDTASLYD
-2184 PDPDRV
+2184 PDPDQV
-2190 GTSYAREGGF
+2190 GTTYAREGGF
-2200 LHDAGE
+2200 LHDAGD

-2229 LETSWEAFERAGIDP
+2229 LEASWEAFERAGIDP

-2266 LSSVPEGL
+2266 LSSVPEDL

-2283 GAIASGRISYSLGLE
+2283 GAIASGRISYSFGLE

-2320 SLRNGECTLALAG
+2320 ALRQGECTMALAG

-2342 TFVEFS
+2342 TFLEFS
-2348 RQRGLAADGR
+2348 RQRGLAPDGR

-2366 DGTSWGEGIGM
+2366 DGTSWGEGVGM

-2390 HQVLAV
+2390 HPVLAV
-2396 VRGSAINQDGA
+2396 VRGSAVNQDGA

-2417 SQQRVIRAALAN
+2417 SQQRVITQALAN
-2429 ARLTPTD
+2429 ARLTPAD

-2456 ALIATYGKQRRAD
+2456 ALIATYGKQRPAE

-2501 HGVLPR
+2501 HGVLPQ
-2507 TLNVDAPTPEVD
+2507 TLNFDAPTPEVD
-2519 WSAGTVELLAES
+2519 WSAGTVELLAEA
-2531 RTWPE
+2531 RAWPD
-2536 RDGGAPRRAGVS
+2536 RDGAPRRAGVS

-2560 LEQGLP
+2560 IEAPEQPERP
-2566 AEEAESAEPEP
+2566 AAAEAP
-2577 AGTDGAGTSSQS
+2577 APS
-2589 RVVAGVVPLA
+2589 VVSGVIPLA
-2599 LSAKN
+2599 LSGKTP
-2604 EDALRDQAARL
+2604 EALRAQAGRL
-2615 RAHLVAHADVELAD
+2615 REHLVAHTGLAPAD
-2629 VAWSLTATRSRFEH
+2629 VAWSLTTARSRFEH

-2651 RDALLAG
+2651 RDALLAALEG
-2658 LESLARDE
+2658 LERDD
-2666 AAAQNVVTGHTQGG
+2666 AAAQGVVVGRAQGD

-2698 ARELLDSSPVFGE
+2698 ARELLDESPVFAE

-2720 SEFVEWDLFEELCG
+2720 AEFVDWDLLEELGG

-2751 VSLAAVWQ
+2751 VSLASVWQ
-2759 AAGVKPSAVVGHSQG
+2759 AAGVKPAAVVGHSQG
-2774 EIAAACVAGVL
+2774 EIAAACVAGAL

-2796 RSVAI
+2796 RSLAI
-2801 RELSGRGGMV
+2801 RELSGKGGMV

-2817 GQVRELI
+2817 AEVRELI
-2824 TAWGERVSVAAVNG
+2824 TAWGDRVSVAAVNG
-2838 PAQIVVSGEAEALG
+2838 PAQVVVSGEPEALE

-2859 ANDIRARTIPVD
+2859 ARDVRARTIPVD

-2876 FYVEQIEQQI
+2876 SYVEEIEAQIL
-2886 GEALSGVAPQAA
+2886 EALEGVSPQEAQ
-2898 EVPLYSTLTGAWL
+2898 VPLYSTLTGAWL
-2911 DANTLMDAGYWYRNL
+2911 DVPMDGGYWYRNL

-2959 VQATIDATDSQ
+2959 VQATIEAAGREGA
-2970 AVTLGSL
+2970 AVALGSL
-2977 RRDEGGAER
+2977 RRDEGGADR
-2986 LLASMAEAHV
+2986 LMASVGEAYAQ
-2996 HGAELD
+2996 GADLD
-3002 WKALFRGARTTVD
+3002 WRALVPGTLVD
-3015 LPTYAFQRQH
+3015 LPTYAFQHQH
-3025 YWLLSPEQEVGA
+3025 YWLVSPEAEPGA
-3037 PGVEPT
+3037 EPAA
-3043 LAVDEVEARFWEAVE
+3043 AVDEVEARFWEAVE
-3058 REDLAELAAELEVA
+3058 REDLEQLAAELEVA
-3072 DGSAAAELGAVLPV
+3072 DGSAAELGAVLPV

-3093 RRERSTLDSWRY
+3093 RRERSTIDSWRY
-3105 RVTWKP
+3105 AVHWKP
-3111 LASGALPGPVLT
+3111 LAGTLPGPVLT

-3131 EEAAAHAWVAGVTDA
+3131 EEAAAHPWAAGA
-3146 LTQAGATLAEV
+3146 LEALAQAGAEAVEL
-3157 RVSGAELTRET
+3157 RVTGAELTREV
-3168 LAERLAEY
+3168 LAGRLRGDVA
-3176 ASGAHDASD
+3176 DA
-3185 AFDASGEAERIA
+3185 AGLA

-3206 EQPHPAH
+3206 EEPHPAH

-3228 ALGDTEID
+3228 ALGDAGVE
-3236 ARLWAVSSGA
+3236 ARLWALSSGA
-3246 VSTGR
+3246 VATGR
-3251 NDRVASPAQAQTWGL
+3251 GDRVESPAQAQTWGL

-3274 PERWGGLVD
+3274 PDRWGGLVD
-3283 LPQTPDTRTAARL
+3283 LPPTPDSRTGARL
-3296 AGILAGVGAEDQLA
+3296 AGILAGVGDEDQLA
-3310 VRGSGVFVRRLVR
+3310 VRGSGVLVRRLVR
-3323 AESSTPAGPAK
+3323 AEPAAPARETGP
-3334 GNTSESAATPWTP
+3334 GWTP
-3347 RGTVLITGGTGALG
+3347 RGTVLVTGGTGALG
-3361 PHLAR
+3361 PHIAR

-3387 GAAELRAELEELG
+3387 GAAELRAELEEMG

-3406 SCDVADREAVSA
+3406 SCDVADRDAVAA
-3418 LLEGLAADGHTL
+3418 LLGRLAADGHTL

-3440 ELAPLVTTTLGDF
+3440 ELAPIATTTLEEF
-3453 AEIVAAKVAGAVVLD
+3453 AGIVAAKVAGAVVLD
-3468 ELLTETGLDADLDAF
+3468 ELLDGEAAADLDAF

-3530 NVVNPHESGSAPVDV
+3530 NVVNPHLSGSAPVDV

-3558 DPDLAFAG
+3558 DPGLAFAG
-3566 MRKTLDDDE
+3566 MRQILDDDE

-3613 DEDGAAGEGA
+3613 QGGAGDDAA
-3623 DAGAGKASTKA
+3623 DAGTSTKA

-3642 GLAEPE
+3642 GLAGPE
-3648 RDRILVDLVLT
+3648 RDRVLVDLVLT

-3670 QALDS
+3670 GALDP

-3730 TAVARPTAAPVAAAT
+3730 AAAAPAAVAPVAAAT

-3761 ISTPER
+3761 ISSPEQ
-3767 MWQVLKD
+3767 MWQVLQD
-3774 RADVVG
+3774 RTDVVG

-3814 AGHFD
+3814 AGAFD

-3849 RAGVDPRS
+3849 RAGIDPKA
-3857 VRGEAAGV
+3857 VRGETAGV

-3873 YGTGPGQVTAGAE
+3873 YGTAPGQVSAGAE

-3928 AAQALRNGECSLAL
+3928 AAQALRQGECSLAL

-3959 QQRGLAADGRCKA
+3959 QQRGLADDGRCKA
-3972 FAAGADGM
+3972 FAAAADGM
-3980 GMAEGVGMV
+3980 GMAEGVGLV

-3994 SDARRNGHRV
+3994 SDARRNGHKV

-4073 GQERPETGEPLW
+4073 GQERPEGGQPLW

-4105 MKMVLAMHHGV
+4105 MKMVLAMQHGV

-4137 ELLTEARDWPEREN
+4137 ELLTEARDWPERADA
-4151 GGPRRAGVSSFGMSG
+4151 PRRAGVSSFGMSG

-4171 ILEQVSSAEEPDP
+4171 ILEQPPLADEPAAADEPGVP
-4184 AVAAGDAGDAA
+4184 A
-4195 PSVVAGVVPLALSA
+4195 PVVAGVLPLALSA
-4209 KTESALREQ
+4209 KGEPALRAQ

-4224 HVLAH
+4224 HLLAH
-4229 GDLQLDDVAWSL
+4229 PDLEPADVAWSL
-4241 ATTRSRFEHRG
+4241 TAARSRFEHRG
-4252 VVLGRDRDELLAG
+4252 VVLGRDREELLAA
-4265 LEGLAQDDAAAT
+4265 LERLAQDEVT
-4277 HVVTGRA
+4277 PQVVSGRTF
-4284 QGGVVRPV
+4284 GGMVRPV

-4301 WAGMARELLDSSPVF
+4301 WAGMAVELLESSPVF

-4324 DALSEFVEW
+4324 DALSEFVDW
-4333 DLFEEL
+4333 DLLEEL
-4339 CGGRF
+4339 GGDRF
-4344 DRVDVVQPVLFA
+4344 DQVDVVQPVLFA

-4362 AVWQAAGVKP
+4362 SVWQAAGVKP

-4388 AGVLSLR
+4388 AGALSLR
-4395 DAARVVALRSV
+4395 DAARVVALRSL
-4406 AIRELSGRGGMVSV
+4406 AIRELSGKGGMVSV
-4420 PLPEGQVRELINGWG
+4420 PLPEAEVRELIAGWE
-4435 GRIELAAVNGPA
+4435 GRIEVAAVNGPA

-4463 QCVARDIR
+4463 QCVARDVR

-4486 EQIETQIG
+4486 EEIEAQIL
-4494 EALSGVAPQNAD
+4494 EALEGVSPQAAEV
-4506 IPLYST
+4506 PVYST
-4512 LTGEW
+4512 LTGTW
-4517 LDANTAM
+4517 LDVPM
-4524 DAGYWYRNLR
+4524 DGGYWYRNLR

-4570 IDATESQAVTLGSL
+4570 IDATDSQAATLGSL
-4584 RRDEGGADRLAASLA
+4584 RRDEGGEARLMASLA
-4599 EAHVHGAELDWSAL
+4599 EAHAYGAELDWKAL
-4613 FPGARTP
+4613 FPGTRTT
-4620 VDLPTYP
+4620 VELPTYA
-4627 FQRQHYWL
+4627 FQREHYWL
-4635 LAAPQEEQG
+4635 LAPQEE
-4644 EGLSLATDEVESRF
+4644 LSDAAPQATDEVESRF
-4658 WDAVEREDLEQLATE
+4658 WDAVEREDLEQLAVE
-4673 LAVADGPAAELGAV
+4673 LAVEDSSAAELGAV

-4695 KQRRQRSTL
+4695 RQRRERSTV
-4704 DSWRYQVAWQP
+4704 DSWRYQVDWQP
-4715 LAGALPVTGLT
+4715 LAGALPATGLT
-4726 GRWLVVLLENAA
+4726 GRWLLVVPEGAEA
-4738 NDPWVTDVREALA
+4738 TEAVAALA
-4751 AAGADVVELS
+4751 QAGAHVDELR
-4761 VSSRELTRGALAE
+4761 VT
-4774 QLREA
+4774 A
-4779 GEAGLAGVVSLL
+4779 GEMTRETLTARLFEHTLTADGEPSGVLSLL
-4791 SLDESEQEAHGAHNA
+4791 ALDESALADHPG
-4806 HHAPDA
+4806 
-4812 HGVVSAGLIGT
+4812 VSAGLAGT

-4843 RGAVATDRVD
+4843 RGAVATGRGDA
-4853 QPARPAQAQVWGLG
+4853 PARPGQAQAWGLG
-4867 RVVALEF
+4867 RVAALEY

-4886 NPDGRAVSQL
+4886 TVDARAAAQL
-4896 PGILAG
+4896 AGILAG
-4902 AGVAGS
+4902 A
-4908 VGDEDQLAVRQA
+4908 GDEDQLAVRRA

-4929 APVGAG
+4929 APLDAGAA
-4935 EIREWAPR
+4935 REWAPR

-4971 VLTSRRGLDAPGAV
+4971 VLTSRRGPDAPGAE
-4985 ELQAELEELGTK
+4985 ELQAELEELGAK

-5005 ADRDAVAGLLG
+5005 ADREAVAALLD

-5030 AAGVGQGQPLD
+5030 AAGVGQGQPLAD
-5041 AMTAAD
+5041 MSAAD
-5047 VAEVLEAKVAG
+5047 IAAVLEAKVAG
-5058 AEHLDALLGSGAALD
+5058 AAHLDELLDTGTLD

-5143 MAPGLAVAALAQAV
+5143 MAPDLAVAALAQAV
-5157 AYDETFLAVADLDWK
+5157 AHDETFLAVADLDWE

-5180 ARTSPFIGDLPEV
+5180 ARTSPFIGDIPEV
-5193 RRYVESVAVEPAADA
+5193 RRYERSVAAETATEAD
-5208 GTGSDA
+5208 TGDDA
-5214 ADEVRGRLA
+5214 AAELRRRLT

-5229 REVILLDI
+5229 REMILLDL
-5237 VRSHAAAVLGYTGA
+5237 VRTHAAAVLGYGDA

-5294 TSVALAQYL
+5294 TSAVLSQYL
-5303 RTELLQD
+5303 RGELLQD

-5323 RLEAGLGSITPDDSS
+5323 RLEAGLGTIAPDDGD

-5350 SKWKGAE
+5350 AKWKGTDAE
-5357 VEEPA
+5357 APA
-5362 EGEAVSSL
+5362 DGEKVSSQ

-5382 IDKELGMS
+5382 IDKEFGVS

>member
-30 ERSQEP
+30 ERDQEP
-36 IAIVSMSCRYPGGVR
+36 IAIVAMSCRYPGGVR
-51 TPEELWRLVADGTD
+51 TPEELWRLVAQGTD
-65 ALTPFPTDRGWD
+65 ALTPFPTNRGWD
-77 ADALADP
+77 ADALYDP
-84 GPDEAD
+84 DPDNSGTS
-90 AAYARVGGFLHEAD
+90 YAREGGFLHEAD
-104 RFDAQ
+104 EFDAS

-134 LFERAGIDPA
+134 VFERAGIDPA
-144 SLRGSATGVFAGV
+144 SLRGSRTGVFAGV

-179 GASSSIVSGRIA
+179 GASSSIVSGRVA

-252 ASDGRC
+252 ALDGRC
-258 KPYADAADGT
+258 KPYAEAADGT
-268 GWGEGA
+268 GWGEGV

-352 EAQALIATYGQ
+352 EAQALLATYGQ
-363 DRPADRPLWLGS
+363 ERPEGLPLWLGS
-375 VKSNLGHTQAAAGVA
+375 IKSNIGHTQAAAGVA
-390 GVMKMVMA
+390 GIMKMVMA
-398 MREGILPQT
+398 MREGVLPQT
-407 LHVDQPSTHVDWS
+407 LHVDRPSTHVDWS
-420 VGAVELLTEAR
+420 AGAVELLTEPRTWDAR
-431 EWPEREEGVPR
+431 EDGVPR

-453 TNAHVIVEQVPVED
+453 TNAHVIVEQAPVEEP
-467 ATAAA
+467 AEVVEPVAPVTA
-472 KTDVLSSTLP
+472 VP
-482 WLVSARSAEALRAQ
+482 WLVSARSAEALREQ
-496 AGKLREHVAGS
+496 AERLREHVAG
-507 DGLDYVD
+507 DPGQDPVEV
-514 AGWTLLS
+514 GWSLLS
-521 ARALHEHRAVVFGRD
+521 GRALHEHRAVVLGRT
-536 REEFLTGLEALA
+536 REDFLTGLESLA
-548 SDGPGVVSGAV
+548 TGGPAAVTGAV

-573 QRVGM
+573 QRIGM
-578 GRELYETFPVFATA
+578 GKELYETFPVFAAA
-592 LDEVCAHLDGHLGR
+592 LDEVCAHIDPWIERSLQS
-606 PLKDVVFG
+606 VMFG
-614 GDAGLLEQTGY
+614 TDAELLEQTGY

-634 VALYRLAES
+634 VALFRLAES
-643 FGVRPALVGGHSIG
+643 FGVRPEIVGGHSIG
-657 ELTAAYVAGLW
+657 ELAAAYVAGLW

-678 ARGRLMQSLP
+678 ARGRLMQALP

-698 AEADV
+698 TETDV
-703 LALLEGMEDR
+703 LPLLDGLADR
-713 AGVAAVNGPAQVVL
+713 VGVAAVNGPAQLVL
-727 SGDRVV
+727 SGDRAA
-733 LEGLEE
+733 LEGLEQT
-739 ILRGHGRKVRW
+739 LREQGRKVKW

-757 HSPLMAP
+757 HSPLMDPA
-764 VLDDF
+764 LDDF
-769 REVARGLTY
+769 REVAAKLTY
-778 QDLKLPVVS
+778 QEPTLPVVS
-787 NVTGELAESA
+787 NLTGELAEPA
-797 QLKDP
+797 ELKDP
-802 EYWVRHVREAVRF
+802 EYWVRHIREAVRF
-815 HDGLTTLTAQGV
+815 HDGLNALTGFGV
-827 STLLELGPDSVLT
+827 GTLLELGPDSVLT
-840 AMAHDTLTDPGA
+840 AMAHDTLTEPES
-852 QAGLVGA
+852 QSGLIA
-859 LRKDR
+859 ATRKDR
-864 PEADTFLAALA
+864 PEADAFLTALA
-875 RLHVRGAEVDWTP
+875 QLHVRGIAVDWAP
-888 LYAPVESRRRVDL
+888 LYAPVESRRRVAL
-901 PTYAFQH
+901 PTYAFQR
-908 QRYWLHAA
+908 QSYWLHAP

-935 GAAVQVAGSDTR
+935 GAAVEVAGSEAR
-947 LFAGLLSTDAHPWLA
+947 LFTSLLSADAHPWLG

-987 VGCDLLEELI
+987 VGCDLLDELI

-1007 GTGVQLQLWVE
+1007 GGVQLQLWVE
-1018 EPDDTGRRTFTL
+1018 EPDESGRRTFTL
-1030 HSRPQNDV
+1030 HSRRQNDV
-1038 PDEPWI
+1038 PDEPWV

-1051 ATADP
+1051 AVGEA
-1056 TSGPARPTG
+1056 GRPARQ
-1065 ADADFAQW
+1065 DADLAQW
-1073 PPTGAVAMETEDL
+1073 PPAGATAVDTGEL
-1086 YAGFAAAGLGY
+1086 YAGFATAGLGY
-1097 GPAFQGVRAAW
+1097 GPVFQGVRAAW
-1108 RRGDDVFAEVALP
+1108 RRGHEVFAEVALP
-1121 DDQRADAAEYG
+1121 EGERDEAGAYG

-1138 DASLHGIVLTAIGQD
+1138 DASLHGLAFSAVGAD
-1153 GAEAGARLPFSWTGV
+1153 GAGARLPFSWTGV
-1168 SLYATG
+1168 SLYASG
-1174 APELRVRLTPAASG
+1174 AATLRVRLTPAESG
-1188 AVSLSIADTSGEP
+1188 AVTLLAADETGLP
-1201 VATVDS
+1201 VAAVDS
-1207 LVLRALAT
+1207 LVLRALAA
-1215 GELDAASDDDSL
+1215 GELDAASADDDSL

-1232 SVVSAPAPVSG
+1232 SVVSAPAVTAG
-1243 ACAVL
+1243 AAYAVL
-1248 GRDVLGLRGALE
+1248 GADELGLRSALE
-1260 SAGMTVA
+1260 GAGATVA
-1267 AYGDVAELAA
+1267 AYADVAALAEAVEDGA
-1277 AVDGGAV
+1277 AL
-1284 VPESV
+1284 PESV
-1289 FVAVASADDAP
+1289 FVTCV
-1300 GVAGAVRASLSETLG
+1300 GGEHAGGTAAAVRTSLHEALT
-1315 VVGEWLAF
+1315 VAGEWLSF
-1323 GGGGGSRLV
+1323 DGGEDSRLV
-1332 VVTCGAVGVGS
+1332 VVTSGAVGVGA
-1343 GDVVSAV
+1343 GDVVSAE
-1350 GLVDAPVWGLVRSA
+1350 GLVDAPVWGLLRSA
-1364 QSENPGRLVLA
+1364 QSENPGRVVLA
-1375 DVDGSAAALAVL
+1375 DVDGTEAALALL
-1387 PGVLGLDEA
+1387 PGALDLDEP

-1403 VVWVPRLMRVGAGG
+1403 VVWAPRLTRAAT
-1417 GVLAVPAGGAWQLG
+1417 GVATLAAPAGRSWQLG
-1431 VRGRGTLEDLA
+1431 VTDRGTLENLA
-1442 LLPVTEGAG
+1442 LLPVAEDAPEWA
-1451 VFGGRP
+1451 GRP
-1457 LDVGEVRVCVR
+1457 LGAGEVRVEVR
-1468 AAGVNFRDPLI
+1468 AAGVNFRDALI
-1479 ALGVYPGEAVMGTE
+1479 ALGMYPGDAVMGTE

-1499 EVGAGVTGLVVGDRV
+1499 EVGPEVSGLAVGDHV
-1514 FGLLEGAFGPVA
+1514 LGLIDGGFGPLA
-1526 VADARL
+1526 VADERM
-1532 VARMPEGWS
+1532 VARIPEGWS

-1560 DLAGLGAGES
+1560 DLADLQAGQS
-1570 VLVHAAAGG
+1570 LLVHAAAGG

-1588 RHFGAEVFGT
+1588 RHFGAEVYGT
-1598 ASGGKWGV
+1598 ASAGKWDV
-1606 LRELGVEDSR
+1606 LRGLGVEDSR
-1616 MASSRTLDFEASVL
+1616 IASSRTLDFEAAVL
-1630 EGTGGRG
+1630 AASDGRG

-1671 RDPAA
+1671 RDPEA
-1676 VAGAHEGVEYR
+1676 VAAAHPGVAYQ

-1692 ELSPDRIREM
+1692 EMSPDRIQEM
-1702 LVEVLALFEQGVLE
+1702 LTEVLGLFEQGVLKP
-1716 LLPVRAWDVRR
+1716 LPVRAWDVRR

-1748 PPSFDGRGTVM
+1748 PPVLRAEGTVL

-1774 LAGRH
+1774 LAGEH

-1791 EGTPGAGEVRAE
+1791 EEAPGAGEVRAE
-1803 LEGLGAR
+1803 LEELGAR
-1810 VTIAACDVADRDAL
+1810 VRIAACDVADREAL
-1824 ALLVDEVRADLTA
+1824 AGLLEGVRAELSA

-1848 VVTALTPGRLDTVL
+1848 ILTSLTPERLDTVL

-1910 ALAQYRRSQGLSA
+1910 ALAQHRRAQGLPA

-1942 EGDIDRM
+1942 DDDLERM
-1949 NRAGVAALSADE
+1949 SRAGVAALSAEE
-1961 GLALLDTCLAQPDG
+1961 GLALLDDSLARADA

-1980 KLDTETLRKQFGA
+1980 KLRTDVLRRQFGG
-1993 DIPPLF
+1993 DVPPLF
-1999 RSLIRG
+1999 RGLIRG
-2005 GARTRRVVESGPA
+2005 GARTRRVVEAGPA
-2018 AAGTSF
+2018 AAGTSL
-2024 AGQLATLAPEH
+2024 ADQLAALPPEN

-2044 RAQIAAVLG
+2044 RTQVAAVLG
-2053 YASGEDVAPAKAFKE
+2053 YASGEDVAPTKAFKE

-2084 AATET
+2084 GATAL
-2089 RLPAGLVFDYPT
+2089 RLPASLVFDYPT
-2101 PKALAHYL
+2101 PKVLAQYL
-2109 GTEILGDLADTA
+2109 GGELLGGLGESA
-2121 ADNRPRATAAAAQDE
+2121 AAGATAPVTVAAAQDE

-2148 GGVHTPEDL
+2148 GGVGSPEDL
-2157 WRLLTDGEEAIT
+2157 WRLLTDGAEAIS
-2169 EFPEGRGWDAASLYD
+2169 EFPEGRGWDTASLYD
-2184 PDPDRV
+2184 PDPDQV
-2190 GTSYAREGGF
+2190 GTTYAREGGF
-2200 LHDAGE
+2200 LHDAGN

-2229 LETSWEAFERAGIDP
+2229 LEASWEAFERAGIDP

-2266 LSSVPEGL
+2266 LSSVPEDL

-2283 GAIASGRISYSLGLE
+2283 GAIASGRISYSFGLE

-2320 SLRNGECTLALAG
+2320 ALRQGECTMALAG

-2342 TFVEFS
+2342 TFLEFS
-2348 RQRGLAADGR
+2348 RQRGLAPDGR

-2366 DGTSWGEGIGM
+2366 DGTSWGEGVGM

-2390 HQVLAV
+2390 HPVLAV
-2396 VRGSAINQDGA
+2396 VRGSAVNQDGA

-2417 SQQRVIRAALAN
+2417 SQQRVITQALAN
-2429 ARLTPTD
+2429 ARLTTAD

-2456 ALIATYGKQRRAD
+2456 ALIATYGKQRPAE

-2501 HGVLPR
+2501 HGVLPQ
-2507 TLNVDAPTPEVD
+2507 TLNFDAPTPEVD
-2519 WSAGTVELLAES
+2519 WSAGTVELLAEA
-2531 RTWPE
+2531 RAWPD
-2536 RDGGAPRRAGVS
+2536 RDGAPRRAGVS

-2560 LEQGLP
+2560 IEAPEQPERP
-2566 AEEAESAEPEP
+2566 AAAEAP
-2577 AGTDGAGTSSQS
+2577 APS
-2589 RVVAGVVPLA
+2589 VVSGVIPLA
-2599 LSAKN
+2599 LSGKTP
-2604 EDALRDQAARL
+2604 EALRAQAGRL
-2615 RAHLVAHADVELAD
+2615 REHLVAHTGLAPAD
-2629 VAWSLTATRSRFEH
+2629 VAWSLTAARSRFEH

-2651 RDALLAG
+2651 RDALLAALEG
-2658 LESLARDE
+2658 LERDD
-2666 AAAQNVVTGHTQGG
+2666 AAAQGVVVGRAQGD

-2698 ARELLDSSPVFGE
+2698 ARELLDESPVFAE
-2711 RMRECADAL
+2711 RMRECADVLA
-2720 SEFVEWDLFEELCG
+2720 EFVDWNLLEELDG
-2734 DRFDRVDV
+2734 QHFDRVDV

-2759 AAGVKPSAVVGHSQG
+2759 AAGVKPAAVVGHSQG
-2774 EIAAACVAGVL
+2774 EIAAACVAGAL

-2796 RSVAI
+2796 RSLAI
-2801 RELSGRGGMV
+2801 RELSGKGGMV

-2817 GQVRELI
+2817 AEVRELL
-2824 TAWGERVSVAAVNG
+2824 TAWGDRVSVAAVNG
-2838 PAQIVVSGEAEALG
+2838 PAQVVVSGEPEALE

-2859 ANDIRARTIPVD
+2859 ARDVRARTIPVD

-2876 FYVEQIEQQI
+2876 AYVEEIEAQIL
-2886 GEALSGVAPQAA
+2886 EALEGVSPQEAQ
-2898 EVPLYSTLTGAWL
+2898 VPLYSTLTGAWL
-2911 DANTLMDAGYWYRNL
+2911 DVPMDGGYWYRNL

-2959 VQATIDATDSQ
+2959 VQATIEAAGREGA
-2970 AVTLGSL
+2970 AVALGSL
-2977 RRDEGGAER
+2977 RRDEGGADR
-2986 LLASMAEAHV
+2986 LMASVGEAYAQ
-2996 HGAELD
+2996 GADLD
-3002 WKALFRGARTTVD
+3002 WRALVPGTLVD
-3015 LPTYAFQRQH
+3015 LPTYAFQHQH
-3025 YWLLSPEQEVGA
+3025 YWLVSPEAEPGA
-3037 PGVEPT
+3037 EPAA
-3043 LAVDEVEARFWEAVE
+3043 AVDEVEARFWEAVE
-3058 REDLAELAAELEVA
+3058 REDLEQLAAELEVT
-3072 DGSAAAELGAVLPV
+3072 DGSAAELGAVLPV

-3093 RRERSTLDSWRY
+3093 RRERSTIDSWRY
-3105 RVTWKP
+3105 AVHWKP
-3111 LASGALPGPVLT
+3111 LAGSLPGPVLT

-3131 EEAAAHAWVAGVTDA
+3131 EEAAAHPWTAGA
-3146 LTQAGATLAEV
+3146 LEALAQAGAETVELHV
-3157 RVSGAELTRET
+3157 TGAELTREV
-3168 LAERLAEY
+3168 LAGRLRGDVA
-3176 ASGAHDASD
+3176 DA
-3185 AFDASGEAERIA
+3185 AGLA

-3206 EQPHPAH
+3206 EEPHPAH

-3228 ALGDTEID
+3228 ALGDEGVE
-3236 ARLWAVSSGA
+3236 ARLWALSSGA
-3246 VSTGR
+3246 VATGR
-3251 NDRVASPAQAQTWGL
+3251 GDRVESPAQAQTWGL

-3274 PERWGGLVD
+3274 PDRWGGLVD
-3283 LPQTPDTRTAARL
+3283 LPPTPDSRTGARL
-3296 AGILAGVGAEDQLA
+3296 AGILAGVGDEDQLA
-3310 VRGSGVFVRRLVR
+3310 VRGSGVLVRRLVR
-3323 AESSTPAGPAK
+3323 AEPAAPARETGP
-3334 GNTSESAATPWTP
+3334 GWTP
-3347 RGTVLITGGTGALG
+3347 RGTVLVTGGTGALG
-3361 PHLAR
+3361 PHIAR

-3387 GAAELRAELEELG
+3387 GAAELRAELEEMG

-3406 SCDVADREAVSA
+3406 SCDVADRDAVAA
-3418 LLEGLAADGHTL
+3418 LLGRLAADGHTL

-3440 ELAPLVTTTLGDF
+3440 ELAPIATTTLDGF
-3453 AEIVAAKVAGAVVLD
+3453 ADIVAAKVAGAVVLD
-3468 ELLTETGLDADLDAF
+3468 ELLDGEAAAELDAF

-3530 NVVNPHESGSAPVDV
+3530 NVVNPHLSGSAPVDV

-3558 DPDLAFAG
+3558 DPGLAFAG
-3566 MRKTLDDDE
+3566 MRQILDDDE

-3613 DEDGAAGEGA
+3613 QGGAGDDAA
-3623 DAGAGKASTKA
+3623 DAGTSTKA

-3642 GLAEPE
+3642 GLAGPE
-3648 RDRILVDLVLT
+3648 RDRVLVDLVLT

-3670 QALDS
+3670 GALDP

-3730 TAVARPTAAPVAAAT
+3730 AAAAPAAVAPVAAAT

-3761 ISTPER
+3761 ISSPEQ
-3767 MWQVLKD
+3767 MWQVLQD
-3774 RADVVG
+3774 RTDVVG

-3814 AGHFD
+3814 AGAFD

-3849 RAGVDPRS
+3849 RAGIDPKA
-3857 VRGEAAGV
+3857 VRGETAGV

-3873 YGTGPGQVTAGAE
+3873 YGTAPGQVSAGAE

-3928 AAQALRNGECSLAL
+3928 AAQALRQGECSLAL

-3959 QQRGLAADGRCKA
+3959 QQRGLADDGRCKA
-3972 FAAGADGM
+3972 FAAAADGM
-3980 GMAEGVGMV
+3980 GMAEGVGLV

-3994 SDARRNGHRV
+3994 SDARRNGHKV

-4021 LTAPNGPS
+4021 LTAPNGPA

-4073 GQERPETGEPLW
+4073 GQERPEGGQPLW

-4105 MKMVLAMHHGV
+4105 MKMVLAMQHGV

-4137 ELLTEARDWPEREN
+4137 ELLTEARDWPERADA
-4151 GGPRRAGVSSFGMSG
+4151 PRRAGVSSFGMSG

-4171 ILEQVSSAEEPDP
+4171 ILEQPPLADEPAAADEPGVP
-4184 AVAAGDAGDAA
+4184 A
-4195 PSVVAGVVPLALSA
+4195 PVVAGVLPLALSA
-4209 KTESALREQ
+4209 KGEPALRAQ

-4224 HVLAH
+4224 HLLARP
-4229 GDLQLDDVAWSL
+4229 DLAPADVAWSL
-4241 ATTRSRFEHRG
+4241 AAARSRFEHRG
-4252 VVLGRDRDELLAG
+4252 VVLGRDREELLAA
-4265 LEGLAQDDAAAT
+4265 LERLAQDEVT
-4277 HVVTGRA
+4277 PQVVSGRTL
-4284 QGGVVRPV
+4284 GGMVRPV

-4301 WAGMARELLDSSPVF
+4301 WAGMAVDLLESSPVF

-4324 DALSEFVEW
+4324 EALAEFVDW
-4333 DLFEEL
+4333 DLLEEL
-4339 CGGRF
+4339 SGEHF

-4388 AGVLSLR
+4388 AGALSLR
-4395 DAARVVALRSV
+4395 DAARVVALRSL
-4406 AIRELSGRGGMVSV
+4406 AIRELSGKGGMVSV
-4420 PLPEGQVRELINGWG
+4420 PLPESEVRELIAGWE
-4435 GRIELAAVNGPA
+4435 GRIEVAAVNGPA

-4463 QCVARDIR
+4463 HCTGQDIR

-4486 EQIETQIG
+4486 EEIEAQIL
-4494 EALSGVAPQNAD
+4494 EALEGVSPQAAEV
-4506 IPLYST
+4506 PLFST
-4512 LTGEW
+4512 LTGAW
-4517 LDANTAM
+4517 LDVPM
-4524 DAGYWYRNLR
+4524 DGGYWYRNLR

-4570 IDATESQAVTLGSL
+4570 IDATDSQAATLGSL
-4584 RRDEGGADRLAASLA
+4584 RRDEGGEARLMASLA
-4599 EAHVHGAELDWSAL
+4599 EAHTYGAELDWKAL
-4613 FPGARTP
+4613 FPGTRAT
-4620 VDLPTYP
+4620 VELPTYA
-4627 FQRQHYWL
+4627 FQREHYWL
-4635 LAAPQEEQG
+4635 LAPQEE
-4644 EGLSLATDEVESRF
+4644 LSDAAPQATDEVESRF
-4658 WDAVEREDLEQLATE
+4658 WDAVEREDLEQLAVE
-4673 LAVADGPAAELGAV
+4673 LAVEDSSAADLGAV

-4695 KQRRQRSTL
+4695 RQRRERSTV
-4704 DSWRYQVAWQP
+4704 DSWRYQVDWQP
-4715 LAGALPVTGLT
+4715 LAGALPATGLT
-4726 GRWLVVLLENAA
+4726 GRWLLLVPEGAEATEVVA
-4738 NDPWVTDVREALA
+4738 ALA
-4751 AAGADVVELS
+4751 QAGAHVDELR
-4761 VSSRELTRGALAE
+4761 VT
-4774 QLREA
+4774 A
-4779 GEAGLAGVVSLL
+4779 GEMTRETLTARLFEHTLTADGEPSGVLSLL
-4791 SLDESEQEAHGAHNA
+4791 ALDESALTDHPG
-4806 HHAPDA
+4806 
-4812 HGVVSAGLIGT
+4812 VSAGLAGT

-4843 RGAVATDRVD
+4843 RGAVATGRGDA
-4853 QPARPAQAQVWGLG
+4853 PARPGQAQAWGLG
-4867 RVVALEF
+4867 RVAALEY

-4886 NPDGRAVSQL
+4886 TVDARAAAQL
-4896 PGILAG
+4896 AGILAG
-4902 AGVAGS
+4902 A
-4908 VGDEDQLAVRQA
+4908 GDEDQLAVRQA

-4929 APVGAG
+4929 APLDAGAA
-4935 EIREWAPR
+4935 REWAPR

-4971 VLTSRRGLDAPGAV
+4971 VLTSRRGPDAPGAE
-4985 ELQAELEELGTK
+4985 ELQAELEELGAK
-4997 VTIAACDV
+4997 VTVAACDV
-5005 ADRDAVAGLLG
+5005 ADREAVAALLD
-5016 RLTEDGHTLRSVFH
+5016 RLTEDGHALRSVFH
-5030 AAGVGQGQPLD
+5030 AAGVGQGQPLAD
-5041 AMTAAD
+5041 MSAAD
-5047 VAEVLEAKVAG
+5047 IAAVLEAKVAG
-5058 AEHLDALLGSGAALD
+5058 AAHLDELLATATLD

-5143 MAPGLAVAALAQAV
+5143 MAPDLAVAALAQAV
-5157 AYDETFLAVADLDWK
+5157 AHDETFLAVADLDWE

-5180 ARTSPFIGDLPEV
+5180 ARTSPFIGDIPEV
-5193 RRYVESVAVEPAADA
+5193 RRYERSVAAETATEAD
-5208 GTGSDA
+5208 TGDDA
-5214 ADEVRGRLA
+5214 AAELRRRLT

-5229 REVILLDI
+5229 REMILLDL
-5237 VRSHAAAVLGYTGA
+5237 VRTHAAAVLGYGDA

-5294 TSVALAQYL
+5294 TSAVLSQYL
-5303 RTELLQD
+5303 RGELLQD

-5323 RLEAGLGSITPDDSS
+5323 RLEAGLGTIAPDDGD

-5350 SKWKGAE
+5350 AKWKGTDAE
-5357 VEEPA
+5357 APA
-5362 EGEAVSSL
+5362 DGEKVSSQ

-5382 IDKELGMS
+5382 IDKEFGVS

>member
-30 ERSQEP
+30 ERDQEP
-36 IAIVSMSCRYPGGVR
+36 IAIVAMSCRYPGGVR
-51 TPEELWRLVADGTD
+51 TPEELWRLVAQGTD
-65 ALTPFPTDRGWD
+65 ALTPFPTNRGWD
-77 ADALADP
+77 ADALYDP
-84 GPDEAD
+84 DPDNSGTS
-90 AAYARVGGFLHEAD
+90 YAREGGFLHEAD
-104 RFDAQ
+104 EFDAS

-134 LFERAGIDPA
+134 VFERAGIDPA
-144 SLRGSATGVFAGV
+144 SLRGSRTGVFAGV

-179 GASSSIVSGRIA
+179 GASSSIVSGRVA

-252 ASDGRC
+252 ALDGRC
-258 KPYADAADGT
+258 KPYAEAADGT
-268 GWGEGA
+268 GWGEGV

-352 EAQALIATYGQ
+352 EAQALLATYGQ
-363 DRPADRPLWLGS
+363 ERPEGQPLWLGS
-375 VKSNLGHTQAAAGVA
+375 IKSNIGHTQAAAGVA
-390 GVMKMVMA
+390 GIMKMVMA
-398 MREGILPQT
+398 MREGVLPRT
-407 LHVDQPSTHVDWS
+407 LHVDRPSTHVDWAA
-420 VGAVELLTEAR
+420 GAVELLTEPR
-431 EWPEREEGVPR
+431 PWDEREDGVPR

-453 TNAHVIVEQVPVED
+453 TNAHVIVEQAPVEEPTE
-467 ATAAA
+467 AVEPVAPVTA
-472 KTDVLSSTLP
+472 VP
-482 WLVSARSAEALRAQ
+482 WLVSARSAEALREQ
-496 AGKLREHVAGS
+496 AERLREHVAG
-507 DGLDYVD
+507 DPGQDAVD
-514 AGWTLLS
+514 VGWSLLS
-521 ARALHEHRAVVFGRD
+521 ARALHEHRAVVLGRT
-536 REEFLTGLEALA
+536 REEFLTGLESLA
-548 SDGPGVVSGAV
+548 TGGPAAVTGAV
-559 AEGRLGVVFTGQGS
+559 AEGRLGIVFTGQGS
-573 QRVGM
+573 QRLGM
-578 GRELYETFPVFATA
+578 GRELYETFPVFADA
-592 LDEVCAHLDGHLGR
+592 LDEVCAHIDPWIERSLQS
-606 PLKDVVFG
+606 VMFG
-614 GDAGLLEQTGY
+614 ADADLLEQTGY

-634 VALYRLAES
+634 VALFRLAES
-643 FGVRPALVGGHSIG
+643 FGVRPEIVGGHSIG
-657 ELTAAYVAGLW
+657 ELAAAYVAGLW

-678 ARGRLMQSLP
+678 ARGRLMQALP

-698 AEADV
+698 TEADV
-703 LALLEGMEDR
+703 LPLLSER
-713 AGVAAVNGPAQVVL
+713 VGVAAVNGPSQLVL
-727 SGDRVV
+727 SGDRAA
-733 LEGLEE
+733 LEGLEQT
-739 ILRGHGRKVRW
+739 LRGDGRKVKW

-757 HSPLMAP
+757 HSPLMDPA
-764 VLDDF
+764 LDDF
-769 REVARGLTY
+769 REVAAKLTY
-778 QDLKLPVVS
+778 QNPTLPVVS
-787 NVTGELAESA
+787 NLTGALAQAAE
-797 QLKDP
+797 LKDP
-802 EYWVRHVREAVRF
+802 EYWVRHIREAVRF
-815 HDGLTTLTAQGV
+815 HDGLNALTGFGV
-827 STLLELGPDSVLT
+827 GTLLELGPDSVLT
-840 AMAHDTLTDPGA
+840 AMAHDTLTEPES
-852 QAGLVGA
+852 QSGLIA
-859 LRKDR
+859 ATRKDR
-864 PEADTFLAALA
+864 PEADAFLTALA
-875 RLHVRGAEVDWTP
+875 QLHVRGIAVDWAP

-901 PTYAFQH
+901 PTYAFQR
-908 QRYWLHAA
+908 QSYWLHAP

-935 GAAVQVAGSDTR
+935 GAAVEVAGSEAR
-947 LFAGLLSTDAHPWLA
+947 LFTSLLSADAHPWLG

-997 LEAPLVLPED
+997 LEAPLVLPDD
-1007 GTGVQLQLWVE
+1007 GGVQLQLWVE
-1018 EPDDTGRRTFTL
+1018 EPDESGRRTFTL
-1030 HSRPQNDV
+1030 HSRRQNDV

-1051 ATADP
+1051 AVGEA
-1056 TSGPARPTG
+1056 GRAARQ
-1065 ADADFAQW
+1065 DADLAQW
-1073 PPTGAVAMETEDL
+1073 PPTGATAVDTGEL

-1097 GPAFQGVRAAW
+1097 GPVFQGIRAAW
-1108 RRGDDVFAEVALP
+1108 RRGDEVFAEVALP
-1121 DDQRADAAEYG
+1121 EAERDEAGAYG

-1138 DASLHGIVLTAIGQD
+1138 DASLHGLAFSAVGAD
-1153 GAEAGARLPFSWTGV
+1153 GAGARLPFSWTGV
-1168 SLYATG
+1168 SLYASG
-1174 APELRVRLTPAASG
+1174 AATLRVRLTPAESG
-1188 AVSLSIADTSGEP
+1188 AVALVAADETGQP
-1201 VATVDS
+1201 VAAVDS

-1215 GELDAASDDDSL
+1215 GELDAASGTDDDSL

-1232 SVVSAPAPVSG
+1232 SVVSAPAVTAG
-1243 ACAVL
+1243 AAYAVL
-1248 GRDVLGLRGALE
+1248 GVDEWGLRGALE
-1260 SAGMTVA
+1260 GAGATVA
-1267 AYGDVAELAA
+1267 AYADVAALAEAVGDGA
-1277 AVDGGAV
+1277 A

-1289 FVAVASADDAP
+1289 FVTCVGGEHGGGTAA
-1300 GVAGAVRASLSETLG
+1300 AVRTSLDAVLT
-1315 VVGEWLAF
+1315 VAGEWLSF
-1323 GGGGGSRLV
+1323 EGGEDSRLV
-1332 VVTCGAVGVGS
+1332 VVTSGAVGVGA
-1343 GDVVSAV
+1343 GDVVSAA
-1350 GLVDAPVWGLVRSA
+1350 GLVDAPVWGLLRSA
-1364 QSENPGRLVLA
+1364 QSENPGRIVLA
-1375 DVDGSAAALAVL
+1375 DTDGTEAALALL
-1387 PGVLGLDEA
+1387 PGALDLDEP
-1396 QVAVRGD
+1396 QIAVRGD
-1403 VVWVPRLMRVGAGG
+1403 VVWAPRLMRAAT
-1417 GVLAVPAGGAWQLG
+1417 GVATLAAPAGQSWQLG
-1431 VRGRGTLEDLA
+1431 VTDRGTLENLA
-1442 LLPVTEGAG
+1442 LLPVAEDAPEWA
-1451 VFGGRP
+1451 GRP
-1457 LDVGEVRVCVR
+1457 LGAGEVRVEVR
-1468 AAGVNFRDPLI
+1468 AAGVNFRDALI
-1479 ALGVYPGEAVMGTE
+1479 ALGMYPGAAVMGTE

-1499 EVGAGVTGLVVGDRV
+1499 EVGSEVSGLAVGDRV
-1514 FGLLEGAFGPVA
+1514 LGLIDGGFGPLA
-1526 VADARL
+1526 VADERM
-1532 VARMPEGWS
+1532 VARIPEGWS

-1547 VPTVFLTAYYALR
+1547 IPTVFLTAYYALR
-1560 DLAGLGAGES
+1560 DLADLREGQSL
-1570 VLVHAAAGG
+1570 LVHAAAGG

-1588 RHFGAEVFGT
+1588 RHFGAEVYGT
-1598 ASGGKWGV
+1598 ASAGKWDV
-1606 LRELGVEDSR
+1606 LRGLGVEDSR
-1616 MASSRTLDFEASVL
+1616 IASSRTLDFEAAVL
-1630 EGTGGRG
+1630 AASDGQG

-1671 RDPAA
+1671 RDPEA
-1676 VAGAHEGVEYR
+1676 VAAAHPGVAYQ

-1692 ELSPDRIREM
+1692 EMSPDRIQEM
-1702 LVEVLALFEQGVLE
+1702 LTEVLGLFERGVLTP
-1716 LLPVRAWDVRR
+1716 LPVKAWDVRR

-1748 PPSFDGRGTVM
+1748 PPVFKAEGTVL

-1774 LAGRH
+1774 LAGER

-1791 EGTPGAGEVRAE
+1791 EDAPGAGEVRAE
-1803 LEGLGAR
+1803 LEELGAR
-1810 VTIAACDVADRDAL
+1810 VRIAACDVADREAL
-1824 ALLVDEVRADLTA
+1824 AVLLEGVRSELSA

-1848 VVTALTPGRLDTVL
+1848 ILTSLTPERLDTVL
-1862 RPKVDAAVNLHE
+1862 RPKVDAVVNLHE
-1874 LTAGLDL
+1874 LTADLDL

-1910 ALAQYRRSQGLSA
+1910 ALAQYRRAQGLPA

-1942 EGDIDRM
+1942 DDDLERM
-1949 NRAGVAALSADE
+1949 SRAGVAALSAEE
-1961 GLALLDTCLAQPDG
+1961 GLALLDASLAQADG

-1980 KLDTETLRKQFGA
+1980 KLRTDVLRRQFGG
-1993 DIPPLF
+1993 DVPPLF
-1999 RSLIRG
+1999 RGLIRG
-2005 GARTRRVVESGPA
+2005 GARTRRVVEAGPA
-2018 AAGTSF
+2018 AAGTSL
-2024 AGQLATLAPEH
+2024 ADQLAALPPEN

-2044 RAQIAAVLG
+2044 RAQVAAVLG
-2053 YASGEDVAPAKAFKE
+2053 YASGEDVAPTKAFKE

-2084 AATET
+2084 GATAL
-2089 RLPAGLVFDYPT
+2089 RLPASLVFDYPT
-2101 PKALAHYL
+2101 PKVLAQYL
-2109 GTEILGDLADTA
+2109 GGELLGGLGESA
-2121 ADNRPRATAAAAQDE
+2121 AAGATAPVAVAAAQDE

-2148 GGVHTPEDL
+2148 GGVGSPEDL
-2157 WRLLTDGEEAIT
+2157 WRLLTDGEEAIS
-2169 EFPEGRGWDAASLYD
+2169 EFPEGRGWDTASLYD
-2184 PDPDRV
+2184 PDPDQV
-2190 GTSYAREGGF
+2190 GTTYAREGGF
-2200 LHDAGE
+2200 LHDAGN

-2229 LETSWEAFERAGIDP
+2229 LEASWEAFERAGIDP

-2266 LSSVPEGL
+2266 LSSVPEDL

-2283 GAIASGRISYSLGLE
+2283 GAIASGRISYSFGLE

-2320 SLRNGECTLALAG
+2320 ALRQGECTMALAG

-2342 TFVEFS
+2342 TFLEFS
-2348 RQRGLAADGR
+2348 RQRGLAPDGR

-2366 DGTSWGEGIGM
+2366 DGTSWGEGVGM

-2390 HQVLAV
+2390 HPVLAV
-2396 VRGSAINQDGA
+2396 VRGSAVNQDGA

-2417 SQQRVIRAALAN
+2417 SQQRVITQALAN
-2429 ARLTPTD
+2429 ARLTTAD

-2456 ALIATYGKQRRAD
+2456 ALIATYGKQRPAE

-2501 HGVLPR
+2501 HGVLPQ
-2507 TLNVDAPTPEVD
+2507 TLNFDAPTPEVD

-2531 RTWPE
+2531 RAWPD
-2536 RDGGAPRRAGVS
+2536 RDGAPRRAGVS

-2560 LEQGLP
+2560 IEAPEQPERP
-2566 AEEAESAEPEP
+2566 AAAEAP
-2577 AGTDGAGTSSQS
+2577 APS
-2589 RVVAGVVPLA
+2589 VVSGVIPLA
-2599 LSAKN
+2599 LSGKTP
-2604 EDALRDQAARL
+2604 EALRAQAGRL
-2615 RAHLVAHADVELAD
+2615 REHLAAHTGLAPAD
-2629 VAWSLTATRSRFEH
+2629 VAWSLTAARSRFEH
-2643 RGVVLGRD
+2643 RGLVLGRD
-2651 RDALLAG
+2651 REALLAALEG
-2658 LESLARDE
+2658 LERDD
-2666 AAAQNVVTGHTQGG
+2666 AAAQGVVVGRAQSD

-2698 ARELLDSSPVFGE
+2698 ARELLDESPVFAE

-2720 SEFVEWDLFEELCG
+2720 SEFVDWDLLEELGG
-2734 DRFDRVDV
+2734 DRFDQVDV

-2759 AAGVKPSAVVGHSQG
+2759 AAGVKPAAVVGHSQG

-2796 RSVAI
+2796 RSLAI
-2801 RELSGRGGMV
+2801 RELSGKGGMV

-2817 GQVRELI
+2817 AEVRELI
-2824 TAWGERVSVAAVNG
+2824 EGWEGRIEVAAVNG
-2838 PAQIVVSGEAEALG
+2838 PAQVVVSGEPEALE

-2859 ANDIRARTIPVD
+2859 GQDVRARTIPVD

-2876 FYVEQIEQQI
+2876 SYVEQIEAQI
-2886 GEALSGVAPQAA
+2886 GRALEGVSPQAA

-2911 DANTLMDAGYWYRNL
+2911 SDDTLMDAGYWYRNL

-2959 VQATIDATDSQ
+2959 VQATIE
-2970 AVTLGSL
+2970 AVGREGAAVALGSL
-2977 RRDEGGAER
+2977 RRDEGGADR
-2986 LLASMAEAHV
+2986 LMASVGEAYAQ
-2996 HGAELD
+2996 GADLD
-3002 WKALFRGARTTVD
+3002 WRALVPGTLVD
-3015 LPTYAFQRQH
+3015 LPTYAFQHQH
-3025 YWLLSPEQEVGA
+3025 YWLVSPEAEPGA
-3037 PGVEPT
+3037 EP
-3043 LAVDEVEARFWEAVE
+3043 AVVVDEVEARFWEAVE
-3058 REDLAELAAELEVA
+3058 REDLEQLAAELEVA
-3072 DGSAAAELGAVLPV
+3072 DGSAAELGAVLPV

-3093 RRERSTLDSWRY
+3093 RRERSTIDSWRY
-3105 RVTWKP
+3105 AVNWKP
-3111 LASGALPGPVLT
+3111 LAGSLPGPVLT

-3131 EEAAAHAWVAGVTDA
+3131 EEAAAHPWTAGA
-3146 LTQAGATLAEV
+3146 LEALAQAGAEAVELHVT
-3157 RVSGAELTRET
+3157 GAELTRDA
-3168 LAERLAEY
+3168 LAARLRDGVADT
-3176 ASGAHDASD
+3176 AGL
-3185 AFDASGEAERIA
+3185 A

-3206 EQPHPAH
+3206 EEPHPAH

-3228 ALGDTEID
+3228 ALGDAGVE
-3236 ARLWAVSSGA
+3236 ARLWALSSGA

-3251 NDRVASPAQAQTWGL
+3251 GDRVQSPAQAQTWGL

-3274 PERWGGLVD
+3274 PDRWGGLVD
-3283 LPQTPDTRTAARL
+3283 LPPAPDSRTGARL
-3296 AGILAGVGAEDQLA
+3296 AGILAGAGDEDQLA
-3310 VRGSGVFVRRLVR
+3310 VRGSGVLVRRLVR
-3323 AESSTPAGPAK
+3323 AQPAAPARET
-3334 GNTSESAATPWTP
+3334 GSGWTP
-3347 RGTVLITGGTGALG
+3347 RGTVLVTGGTGALG
-3361 PHLAR
+3361 PHIAR

-3387 GAAELRAELEELG
+3387 GAAELRAELEEMG

-3406 SCDVADREAVSA
+3406 ACDVADRDAVAA
-3418 LLEGLAADGHTL
+3418 LLGRLAADGHTL

-3440 ELAPLVTTTLGDF
+3440 ELAPIATTTLGEF
-3453 AEIVAAKVAGAVVLD
+3453 ADIVAAKVAGAVVLD
-3468 ELLTETGLDADLDAF
+3468 ELLDGEAAAELDAF

-3530 NVVNPHESGSAPVDV
+3530 NVVNPHLSGSAPVDV

-3558 DPDLAFAG
+3558 DPGLAFAG
-3566 MRKTLDDDE
+3566 MRQILDDDE

-3613 DEDGAAGEGA
+3613 QG
-3623 DAGAGKASTKA
+3623 GAGDDDTADGGASTKA

-3642 GLAEPE
+3642 GLAGPE
-3648 RDRILVDLVLT
+3648 RDRVLVDLVLT

-3670 QALDS
+3670 GALDP

-3721 LRTQVLGAD
+3721 LRTQILGAD
-3730 TAVARPTAAPVAAAT
+3730 AAAAPAAVAPVAAAT

-3761 ISTPER
+3761 ISSPEQ
-3767 MWQVLKD
+3767 MWQVLQD
-3774 RADVVG
+3774 RTDVVG

-3814 AGHFD
+3814 AGAFD

-3849 RAGVDPRS
+3849 RAGIDPKA
-3857 VRGEAAGV
+3857 VRGETAGV

-3873 YGTGPGQVTAGAE
+3873 YGTAPGQVSAGAE

-3928 AAQALRNGECSLAL
+3928 AAQALRQGECSLAL

-3959 QQRGLAADGRCKA
+3959 QQRGLADDGRCKA
-3972 FAAGADGM
+3972 FAAAADGM
-3980 GMAEGVGMV
+3980 GMAEGVGLV

-3994 SDARRNGHRV
+3994 SDARRNGHKV

-4073 GQERPETGEPLW
+4073 GQERPEGGQPLW

-4105 MKMVLAMHHGV
+4105 MKMVLAMQHGV

-4122 IDEPTPE
+4122 VDEPTPE

-4137 ELLTEARDWPEREN
+4137 ELLTEARDWPERADA
-4151 GGPRRAGVSSFGMSG
+4151 PRRAGVSSFGMSG

-4171 ILEQVSSAEEPDP
+4171 ILEQPPLADEPVADEET
-4184 AVAAGDAGDAA
+4184 GA
-4195 PSVVAGVVPLALSA
+4195 PEPVVAGVLPLALSA
-4209 KTESALREQ
+4209 KGEPALRAQ

-4224 HVLAH
+4224 HLLARP
-4229 GDLQLDDVAWSL
+4229 DLEPADVAWSL
-4241 ATTRSRFEHRG
+4241 AAARSRFEHRG
-4252 VVLGRDRDELLAG
+4252 VVLGRDREELLAA
-4265 LEGLAQDDAAAT
+4265 LERLAQDEVT
-4277 HVVTGRA
+4277 PQVVSGRTL
-4284 QGGVVRPV
+4284 GGAVRPV

-4301 WAGMARELLDSSPVF
+4301 WAGMAVELLESSPVF

-4324 DALSEFVEW
+4324 DALAEFVDW
-4333 DLFEEL
+4333 DLLEEL
-4339 CGGRF
+4339 GGDRF
-4344 DRVDVVQPVLFA
+4344 DQVDVVQPVLFA

-4395 DAARVVALRSV
+4395 DAARVVALRSL
-4406 AIRELSGRGGMVSV
+4406 AIRELSGKGGMVSV
-4420 PLPEGQVRELINGWG
+4420 PLPEAEVRGLIEGWE
-4435 GRIELAAVNGPA
+4435 GRIEVAAVNGPA

-4463 QCVARDIR
+4463 HCVARDVR

-4486 EQIETQIG
+4486 EEIEAQIG
-4494 EALSGVAPQNAD
+4494 RALEGVSPQAAEV
-4506 IPLYST
+4506 PLYST
-4512 LTGEW
+4512 LTGAW
-4517 LDANTAM
+4517 LSDGTLM

-4570 IDATESQAVTLGSL
+4570 IDATDSPAATLGSL

-4599 EAHVHGAELDWSAL
+4599 EAHAHGAELDWKAL
-4613 FPGARTP
+4613 LPGTRAT
-4620 VDLPTYP
+4620 VDLPTYA
-4627 FQRQHYWL
+4627 FQRDHYWL
-4635 LAAPQEEQG
+4635 LAPQEEPSD
-4644 EGLSLATDEVESRF
+4644 EAPLATDEVESRF
-4658 WDAVEREDLEQLATE
+4658 WDAVEREDLEQLAVE
-4673 LAVADGPAAELGAV
+4673 LAVEDSSAAELGAV

-4695 KQRRQRSTL
+4695 RQRRERSTV
-4704 DSWRYQVAWQP
+4704 DSWRYQVDWQP
-4715 LAGALPVTGLT
+4715 LAGALPTTGLA
-4726 GRWLVVLLENAA
+4726 GRWLLVVPEATEATEVVAA
-4738 NDPWVTDVREALA
+4738 LVRAGAHVDELRVTTGEMTRETLTARLFEHALA
-4751 AAGADVVELS
+4751 ADGEPSGVLS
-4761 VSSRELTRGALAE
+4761 LLALDESALADHPGV
-4774 QLREA
+4774 A
-4779 GEAGLAGVVSLL
+4779 AGLA
-4791 SLDESEQEAHGAHNA
+4791 
-4806 HHAPDA
+4806 
-4812 HGVVSAGLIGT
+4812 GT

-4843 RGAVATDRVD
+4843 SGAVATGRGDA
-4853 QPARPAQAQVWGLG
+4853 PARPGQAQAWGLG
-4867 RVVALEF
+4867 RVAALEY

-4886 NPDGRAVSQL
+4886 TVDGRAAAQL
-4896 PGILAG
+4896 AGILAG
-4902 AGVAGS
+4902 A
-4908 VGDEDQLAVRQA
+4908 GDEDQLAVRQA
-4920 GVLVRRFVR
+4920 GVVARRFVR
-4929 APVGAG
+4929 APLDAGAA
-4935 EIREWAPR
+4935 REWAPR

-4971 VLTSRRGLDAPGAV
+4971 VLTSRRGPDAPGAE
-4985 ELQAELEELGTK
+4985 ELQAELEELGAK

-5005 ADRDAVAGLLG
+5005 ADREAVAGLLD
-5016 RLTEDGHTLRSVFH
+5016 RLNQDGHTLRSVFH
-5030 AAGVGQGQPLD
+5030 AAGVGQGQPLAD
-5041 AMTAAD
+5041 MSAAD
-5047 VAEVLEAKVAG
+5047 VAAVLEAKVAG
-5058 AEHLDALLGSGAALD
+5058 AAHLDELLAADALD

-5143 MAPGLAVAALAQAV
+5143 MAPDLAVAALAQAV
-5157 AYDETFLAVADLDWK
+5157 AHDETFLAVADLDWE

-5180 ARTSPFIGDLPEV
+5180 ARTSPFIGDIPEV
-5193 RRYVESVAVEPAADA
+5193 RRYERSVAAETETRGD
-5208 GTGSDA
+5208 TGDDA
-5214 ADEVRGRLA
+5214 AAELRRRLT

-5229 REVILLDI
+5229 REMILLDL
-5237 VRSHAAAVLGYTGA
+5237 VRTHAAAVLGYGDA

-5294 TSVALAQYL
+5294 TSAVLSQYL
-5303 RTELLQD
+5303 RGELLQD

-5323 RLEAGLGSITPDDSS
+5323 RLEAGLGTIAPDDGD

-5350 SKWKGAE
+5350 AKWKGTDAE
-5357 VEEPA
+5357 APA
-5362 EGEAVSSL
+5362 DGEKVSSQ

-5382 IDKELGMS
+5382 IDKEFGVS

>member
-30 ERSQEP
+30 ERDQEP

-84 GPDEAD
+84 DPGAD
-90 AAYARVGGFLHEAD
+90 DTAYARVGGFLHEAD
-104 RFDAQ
+104 RFDAP

-179 GASSSIVSGRIA
+179 GASSSIVSGRVA

-291 VLAVVRGSAVNQDGA
+291 VLAVVRGSAINQDGA

-338 VEGHGTGTT
+338 VEGHGTGTS

-363 DRPADRPLWLGS
+363 DRPEDRPLWLGS
-375 VKSNLGHTQAAAGVA
+375 IKSNLGHTQAAAGVA

-398 MREGILPQT
+398 MREGVLPQT
-407 LHVDQPSTHVDWS
+407 LHVDEPSTHVDWS

-431 EWPEREEGVPR
+431 EWSAREEGAPR

-453 TNAHVIVEQVPVED
+453 TNAHVIVEQVPVAEP
-467 ATAAA
+467 AEPTTSA
-472 KTDVLSSTLP
+472 KTSVLSSALP
-482 WLVSARSAEALRAQ
+482 WLVSARSADALRAQ
-496 AGKLREHVAGS
+496 AGKLREHVAGR
-507 DGLDYVD
+507 DGLDPVD
-514 AGWTLLS
+514 TGWTLLS

-536 REEFLTGLEALA
+536 REDFLTGLEALA
-548 SDGPGVVSGAV
+548 SDGPGVVAGAV
-559 AEGRLGVVFTGQGS
+559 AEGRLGAVFTGQGS
-573 QRVGM
+573 QRIGM
-578 GRELYETFPVFATA
+578 GRELYEAFPVFAAA
-592 LDEVCAHLDGHLGR
+592 LDEVCAHLDGLLDR
-606 PLKDVVFG
+606 PLKDVMFG
-614 GDAGLLEQTGY
+614 TDAELLEQTGY

-643 FGVRPALVGGHSIG
+643 FGVRPEIVGGHSIG

-698 AEADV
+698 AEGDV
-703 LALLEGMEDR
+703 VPLLEGVTDR
-713 AGVAAVNGPAQVVL
+713 VGLAAVNGPSQVVL
-727 SGDRVV
+727 SGDRAI
-733 LEGLEE
+733 LAGLEE
-739 ILRGHGRKVRW
+739 KLRGEGRKVRR

-757 HSPLMAP
+757 HSPLMDP
-764 VLDDF
+764 ILDEF

-778 QDLKLPVVS
+778 QDPKLPVVS

-802 EYWVRHVREAVRF
+802 EYWVRHIREAVRF
-815 HDGLTTLTAQGV
+815 HDGLGALTDFGV
-827 STLLELGPDSVLT
+827 STLLELGPDAVLT
-840 AMAHDTLTDPGA
+840 AMAHDTLTDPAA
-852 QAGLVGA
+852 QAGLVA
-859 LRKDR
+859 AVRKDR
-864 PEADTFLAALA
+864 PEADTFLTALA
-875 RLHVRGAEVDWTP
+875 QLHVRGAEVDWEP
-888 LYAPVESRRRVDL
+888 LYAPIESRARVDL

-908 QRYWLHAA
+908 QSYWLHAP

-935 GAAVQVAGSDTR
+935 GAAVQVAGSDAR
-947 LFAGLLSTDAHPWLA
+947 LFAGLLSIDAHPWLA

-997 LEAPLVLPED
+997 LEAPLVLPDD

-1030 HSRPQNDV
+1030 HSRRQNDI
-1038 PDEPWI
+1038 PDEPWL
-1044 RHAAGVL
+1044 RHASGAL
-1051 ATADP
+1051 AAADAS
-1056 TSGPARPTG
+1056 SGPARSTG

-1073 PPTGAVAMETEDL
+1073 PPTGAVAVETEEL

-1108 RRGDDVFAEVALP
+1108 RRGDEVFAEVALP
-1121 DDQRADAAEYG
+1121 DDQHGDATEYG

-1138 DASLHGIVLTAIGQD
+1138 DASLHGIALTAIGQD
-1153 GAEAGARLPFSWTGV
+1153 GDETGARLPFSWSGV

-1174 APELRVRLTPAASG
+1174 ASELRVRLTPAASG

-1207 LVLRALAT
+1207 LILRALAA
-1215 GELDAASDDDSL
+1215 GELDVAASDDDSL

-1232 SVVSAPAPVSG
+1232 SVVSAPAPVSAG

-1248 GRDVLGLRGALE
+1248 GTDELGLRAALE
-1260 SAGMTVA
+1260 GAGATVA
-1267 AYGDVAELAA
+1267 VYADVAELAA
-1277 AVDGGAV
+1277 AVDGGAA

-1289 FVAVASADDAP
+1289 FVTCVGEAREGDTS
-1300 GVAGAVRASLSETLG
+1300 GAVRASLYGTLG
-1315 VVGEWLAF
+1315 TVGEWLAF
-1323 GGGGGSRLV
+1323 EAGETSRLV
-1332 VVTCGAVGVGS
+1332 VVTSGAVGVGS
-1343 GDVVSAV
+1343 GDVVSAA

-1364 QSENPGRLVLA
+1364 QSENPGRLVLV
-1375 DVDGSAAALAVL
+1375 DVDGGEQALALL
-1387 PGVLGLDEA
+1387 PGALGLDEP

-1403 VVWVPRLMRVGAGG
+1403 VVWAPRLMRARASASAIAGAGVSS
-1417 GVLAVPAGGAWQLG
+1417 GVLDVPSSEGSWQLG
-1431 VRGRGTLEDLA
+1431 VTGRGTLENLA
-1442 LLPVTEGAG
+1442 LLPVAENAEA
-1451 VFGGRP
+1451 FGGRP
-1457 LDVGEVRVCVR
+1457 LADGEVRVSVR
-1468 AAGVNFRDPLI
+1468 AAGVNFRDALI
-1479 ALGVYPGEAVMGTE
+1479 ALGMYPGEAQMGTE
-1493 GAGVVV
+1493 GAGVVT
-1499 EVGAGVTGLVVGDRV
+1499 EVGPGVTDLAVGDRV
-1514 FGLLEGAFGPVA
+1514 LGLIDGGFGPLA
-1526 VADARL
+1526 VADARM

-1541 FAQAAS
+1541 FAQAAA

-1560 DLAGLGAGES
+1560 DLAGLEAGES
-1570 VLVHAAAGG
+1570 ILVHAAAGG

-1588 RHFGAEVFGT
+1588 RHFGAEVYGT
-1598 ASGGKWGV
+1598 ASTGKWDV
-1606 LRELGVEDSR
+1606 LRELGIEDAR
-1616 MASSRTLDFEASVL
+1616 IASSRTLDFEASVL
-1630 EGTGGRG
+1630 AASEGRG

-1671 RDPAA
+1671 RDPAT
-1676 VAGAHEGVEYR
+1676 VADAHEGVEYR

-1692 ELSPDRIREM
+1692 ELSPDRVHDM
-1702 LVEVLALFEQGVLE
+1702 LAEVLSLFERGVLE
-1716 LLPVRAWDVRR
+1716 PLPVKAWDVRR

-1748 PPSFDGRGTVM
+1748 PPRFDGQGTVL

-1774 LAGRH
+1774 LADRH

-1791 EGTPGAGEVRAE
+1791 EDTPGAGEVRAE
-1803 LEGLGAR
+1803 LEELGAN

-1824 ALLVDEVRADLTA
+1824 AALVDDVRADLTA

-1848 VVTALTPGRLDTVL
+1848 VVTALTPERLDTVL

-1874 LTAGLDL
+1874 LTADLDL

-1910 ALAQYRRSQGLSA
+1910 ALAQYRRAQGLSA

-1934 GGMAGALA
+1934 GGMAGALD

-1949 NRAGVAALSADE
+1949 NRAGVAALSAEE
-1961 GLALLDTCLAQPDG
+1961 GLALLDASLAQPDG

-1980 KLDTETLRKQFGA
+1980 KLNTETLRKQFGA
-1993 DIPPLF
+1993 DVPPLF
-1999 RSLIRG
+1999 RGLIRG
-2005 GARTRRVVESGPA
+2005 GVRTRRVVESGPA

-2024 AGQLATLAPEH
+2024 AGQLAALAPEH

-2044 RAQIAAVLG
+2044 RAQVAAVLG
-2053 YASGEDVAPAKAFKE
+2053 YASGEDVAPTKAFKE

-2109 GTEILGDLADTA
+2109 GTEILGDLPDTA
-2121 ADNRPRATAAAAQDE
+2121 AGNRPQVVAAAAQDE

-2169 EFPEGRGWDAASLYD
+2169 EFPEGRGWDTASLYD
-2184 PDPDRV
+2184 PDPDRI

-2312 VALHLAAQ
+2312 VAMHLAAQ
-2320 SLRNGECTLALAG
+2320 ALRNGECTMALAG

-2342 TFVEFS
+2342 TFLEFS
-2348 RQRGLAADGR
+2348 RQRGLAPDGR

-2366 DGTSWGEGIGM
+2366 DGTSWGEGVGM

-2417 SQQRVIRAALAN
+2417 SQQRVITQALAN

-2456 ALIATYGKQRRAD
+2456 ALIATYGKERAAD

-2507 TLNVDAPTPEVD
+2507 TLNMDAPTPEVD

-2536 RDGGAPRRAGVS
+2536 RDRGVPRRAGVS

-2560 LEQGLP
+2560 LEQGLS
-2566 AEEAESAEPEP
+2566 AEEPGAD
-2577 AGTDGAGTSSQS
+2577 AGGDVPSP
-2589 RVVAGVVPLA
+2589 VLAGVVPLA

-2629 VAWSLTATRSRFEH
+2629 VARSLTAARSRFEH

-2651 RDALLAG
+2651 RDELLAG
-2658 LESLARDE
+2658 LDSLARDD
-2666 AAAQNVVTGHTQGG
+2666 ASAQNVVTGHAHGG
-2680 TVRPVFVFPGQ
+2680 SVRPVFVFPGQ

-2698 ARELLDSSPVFGE
+2698 ARELLDSSPVFAE
-2711 RMRECADAL
+2711 RMRECGDAL
-2720 SEFVEWDLFEELCG
+2720 SEFVDWDLLEELSG
-2734 DRFDRVDV
+2734 ENFDRVDV

-2751 VSLAAVWQ
+2751 VSLAAAWQ
-2759 AAGVKPSAVVGHSQG
+2759 AAGVKPAAVVGHSQG
-2774 EIAAACVAGVL
+2774 EIAAACVAGAL

-2796 RSVAI
+2796 RSLAI
-2801 RELSGRGGMV
+2801 RELSGKGGMV

-2817 GQVRELI
+2817 QEVRELI

-2838 PAQIVVSGEAEALG
+2838 PAQVVVSGEAEALE

-2876 FYVEQIEQQI
+2876 LYVEQIEEQI
-2886 GEALSGVAPQAA
+2886 AEALAGVAPQNA
-2898 EVPLYSTLTGAWL
+2898 EIPLYSTLTGAWL
-2911 DANTLMDAGYWYRNL
+2911 DANTPMDAGYWYRNL

-2959 VQATIDATDSQ
+2959 VQATIEAAGREGA
-2970 AVTLGSL
+2970 AVALGSL
-2977 RRDEGGAER
+2977 RRDEGGPSR
-2986 LLASMAEAHV
+2986 LAASFAEAHT

-3002 WKALFRGARTTVD
+3002 WKALFPGARTTVD
-3015 LPTYAFQRQH
+3015 LPTYAFQRRH
-3025 YWLLSPEQEVGA
+3025 YWLVSPEQEAGA
-3037 PGVEPT
+3037 PGAEPA

-3058 REDLAELAAELEVA
+3058 REDLEGLAAELEVA
-3072 DGSAAAELGAVLPV
+3072 DDSGSAELGAVLPV

-3093 RRERSTLDSWRY
+3093 RRERSTLDGWRY
-3105 RVTWKP
+3105 RVAWKP
-3111 LASGALPGPVLT
+3111 LASGALPGPVLA

-3131 EEAAAHAWVAGVTDA
+3131 EEAAAHAWAAGVADA
-3146 LTQAGATLAEV
+3146 LTQAGATFTEV
-3157 RVSGAELTRET
+3157 RVSSAELTREA
-3168 LAERLAEY
+3168 LAERLGAY
-3176 ASGAHDASD
+3176 APNASD
-3185 AFDASGEAERIA
+3185 EDERIA

-3206 EQPHPAH
+3206 EHPHPAH

-3228 ALGDTEID
+3228 ALGDTGIA
-3236 ARLWAVSSGA
+3236 ARLWAVSTGA

-3251 NDRVASPAQAQTWGL
+3251 NDQVQSPAQAQTWGL

-3283 LPQTPDTRTAARL
+3283 LPPTPDSRAAARF
-3296 AGILAGVGAEDQLA
+3296 AGILAGVGDEDQLA

-3323 AESSTPAGPAK
+3323 AESGTPAAPAK
-3334 GNTSESAATPWTP
+3334 GTNTPWTP

-3406 SCDVADREAVSA
+3406 SCDVADREAVAA
-3418 LLEGLAADGHTL
+3418 LLDGLAADGHTL

-3440 ELAPLVTTTLGDF
+3440 ELAPLATTTLGDF

-3613 DEDGAAGEGA
+3613 DQDGPAGEGA
-3623 DAGAGKASTKA
+3623 DAGAGEASTKA
-3634 SALRERLT
+3634 DALRER
-3642 GLAEPE
+3642 
-3648 RDRILVDLVLT
+3648 R
-3659 HAAAVLGYESA
+3659 
-3670 QALDS
+3670 
-3675 ERAFREFGFD
+3675 
-3685 SLTAVDLRNRLG
+3685 
-3697 AATGLKL
+3697 
-3704 PTTVVFDH
+3704 
-3712 PNGTALAAY
+3712 
-3721 LRTQVLGAD
+3721 
-3730 TAVARPTAAPVAAAT
+3730 
-3745 DEPIAIVAMSC
+3745 
-3756 RYPGG
+3756 
-3761 ISTPER
+3761 
-3767 MWQVLKD
+3767 
-3774 RADVVG
+3774 
-3780 GYPAGRGWD
+3780 
-3789 TAHLYDPDPET
+3789 
-3800 PGTTTTRGG
+3800 
-3809 GFLHD
+3809 
-3814 AGHFD
+3814 
-3819 PAFFGISPREALAMD
+3819 
-3834 PQQRLLLETSWEAFE
+3834 
-3849 RAGVDPRS
+3849 
-3857 VRGEAAGV
+3857 
-3865 FVGTNYQD
+3865 
-3873 YGTGPGQVTAGAE
+3873 
-3886 GHILTGSAPS
+3886 
-3896 VISGRIAYTF
+3896 
-3906 GLEGPAVTVDTA
+3906 
-3918 CSSSLVAMHL
+3918 
-3928 AAQALRNGECSLAL
+3928 
-3942 AGGVAVMSSPGA
+3942 
-3954 LIAFS
+3954 
-3959 QQRGLAADGRCKA
+3959 
-3972 FAAGADGM
+3972 
-3980 GMAEGVGMV
+3980 
-3989 LLERL
+3989 
-3994 SDARRNGHRV
+3994 
-4004 LAVVRGS
+4004 
-4011 AINQDGASNG
+4011 
-4021 LTAPNGPS
+4021 
-4029 QQRVIRAALANARLT
+4029 
-4044 AADVDA
+4044 
-4050 VEAHG
+4050 
-4055 TGTTLGDPI
+4055 
-4064 EAQALLATY
+4064 
-4073 GQERPETGEPLW
+4073 
-4085 LGSIKSNIGH
+4085 
-4095 SQAASGVAGV
+4095 
-4105 MKMVLAMHHGV
+4105 
-4116 LPQTLH
+4116 
-4122 IDEPTPE
+4122 
-4129 VDWTEGAV
+4129 
-4137 ELLTEARDWPEREN
+4137 
-4151 GGPRRAGVSSFGMSG
+4151 
-4166 TNAHV
+4166 
-4171 ILEQVSSAEEPDP
+4171 
-4184 AVAAGDAGDAA
+4184 
-4195 PSVVAGVVPLALSA
+4195 
-4209 KTESALREQ
+4209 
-4218 AARLRE
+4218 
-4224 HVLAH
+4224 
-4229 GDLQLDDVAWSL
+4229 
-4241 ATTRSRFEHRG
+4241 
-4252 VVLGRDRDELLAG
+4252 
-4265 LEGLAQDDAAAT
+4265 
-4277 HVVTGRA
+4277 
-4284 QGGVVRPV
+4284 
-4292 FVFPGQGSQ
+4292 
-4301 WAGMARELLDSSPVF
+4301 
-4316 AERMRECA
+4316 
-4324 DALSEFVEW
+4324 
-4333 DLFEEL
+4333 
-4339 CGGRF
+4339 
-4344 DRVDVVQPVLFA
+4344 
-4356 VMVSLA
+4356 
-4362 AVWQAAGVKP
+4362 
-4372 AAVVGHSQ
+4372 
-4380 GEIAAACV
+4380 
-4388 AGVLSLR
+4388 
-4395 DAARVVALRSV
+4395 
-4406 AIRELSGRGGMVSV
+4406 
-4420 PLPEGQVRELINGWG
+4420 
-4435 GRIELAAVNGPA
+4435 
-4447 QVVVS
+4447 
-4452 GEPEALEELVA
+4452 
-4463 QCVARDIR
+4463 
-4471 ARTIPVDYASHSSYV
+4471 
-4486 EQIETQIG
+4486 
-4494 EALSGVAPQNAD
+4494 
-4506 IPLYST
+4506 
-4512 LTGEW
+4512 
-4517 LDANTAM
+4517 
-4524 DAGYWYRNLR
+4524 
-4534 QTVLFEHATRGLLA
+4534 
-4548 EGHGLFLE
+4548 
-4556 MSPHPVL
+4556 
-4563 TVPVQAT
+4563 
-4570 IDATESQAVTLGSL
+4570 
-4584 RRDEGGADRLAASLA
+4584 
-4599 EAHVHGAELDWSAL
+4599 
-4613 FPGARTP
+4613 
-4620 VDLPTYP
+4620 
-4627 FQRQHYWL
+4627 
-4635 LAAPQEEQG
+4635 
-4644 EGLSLATDEVESRF
+4644 
-4658 WDAVEREDLEQLATE
+4658 
-4673 LAVADGPAAELGAV
+4673 
-4687 LPVLSSWR
+4687 
-4695 KQRRQRSTL
+4695 
-4704 DSWRYQVAWQP
+4704 
-4715 LAGALPVTGLT
+4715 
-4726 GRWLVVLLENAA
+4726 
-4738 NDPWVTDVREALA
+4738 
-4751 AAGADVVELS
+4751 
-4761 VSSRELTRGALAE
+4761 
-4774 QLREA
+4774 
-4779 GEAGLAGVVSLL
+4779 
-4791 SLDESEQEAHGAHNA
+4791 
-4806 HHAPDA
+4806 
-4812 HGVVSAGLIGT
+4812 
-4823 VALVQALGD
+4823 
-4832 AGIGARLWAVT
+4832 
-4843 RGAVATDRVD
+4843 
-4853 QPARPAQAQVWGLG
+4853 
-4867 RVVALEF
+4867 
-4874 PDRWGGLVDLPE
+4874 
-4886 NPDGRAVSQL
+4886 
-4896 PGILAG
+4896 
-4902 AGVAGS
+4902 
-4908 VGDEDQLAVRQA
+4908 
-4920 GVLVRRFVR
+4920 
-4929 APVGAG
+4929 
-4935 EIREWAPR
+4935 
-4943 GTALITGGTG
+4943 
-4953 AIGGHVARWL
+4953 
-4963 AREGAEHL
+4963 
-4971 VLTSRRGLDAPGAV
+4971 
-4985 ELQAELEELGTK
+4985 
-4997 VTIAACDV
+4997 
-5005 ADRDAVAGLLG
+5005 
-5016 RLTEDGHTLRSVFH
+5016 
-5030 AAGVGQGQPLD
+5030 
-5041 AMTAAD
+5041 
-5047 VAEVLEAKVAG
+5047 
-5058 AEHLDALLGSGAALD
+5058 
-5073 AFVLFSSNAG
+5073 
-5083 VWGSGSQGAYAAAN
+5083 
-5097 AHLDALAEQR
+5097 
-5107 RARGLTAT
+5107 
-5115 SVAWGLWAGGGMA
+5115 
-5128 GDDGEEQFRRRGLRP
+5128 
-5143 MAPGLAVAALAQAV
+5143 
-5157 AYDETFLAVADLDWK
+5157 
-5172 RFAPAFTS
+5172 
-5180 ARTSPFIGDLPEV
+5180 
-5193 RRYVESVAVEPAADA
+5193 
-5208 GTGSDA
+5208 
-5214 ADEVRGRLA
+5214 
-5223 PLTEPE
+5223 
-5229 REVILLDI
+5229 
-5237 VRSHAAAVLGYTGA
+5237 
-5251 ESIDA
+5251 
-5256 HLAFRELGFDSLTA
+5256 
-5270 VEVRNRLNKA
+5270 
-5280 TGLRLPAT
+5280 
-5288 LVFDHP
+5288 
-5294 TSVALAQYL
+5294 
-5303 RTELLQD
+5303 
-5310 DADGVDS
+5310 
-5317 TLRELD
+5317 
-5323 RLEAGLGSITPDDSS
+5323 
-5338 RMRITMRLEALM
+5338 
-5350 SKWKGAE
+5350 
-5357 VEEPA
+5357 
-5362 EGEAVSSL
+5362 
-5370 LESASADEVFDF
+5370 
-5382 IDKELGMS
+5382 

>member
-1 MSNEEKLRDYL
+1 MSNEAKLRDYL

-30 ERSQEP
+30 ERDQEP
-36 IAIVSMSCRYPGGVR
+36 IAIVAMSCRYPGGVR
-51 TPEELWRLVADGTD
+51 SPEELWRLVSQGDD
-65 ALTPFPTDRGWD
+65 ALTPFPTNRGWD
-77 ADALADP
+77 ADALHDP
-84 GPDEAD
+84 DPDD
-90 AAYARVGGFLHEAD
+90 SGTSYARVGGFLHEAD
-104 RFDAQ
+104 EFDAS

-134 LFERAGIDPA
+134 VFERAGIDPA
-144 SLRGSATGVFAGV
+144 SLRGSRTGVFAGV

-179 GASSSIVSGRIA
+179 GASSSIVSGRVA

-252 ASDGRC
+252 AGDGRC

-363 DRPADRPLWLGS
+363 DRPESQPLWLGS
-375 VKSNLGHTQAAAGVA
+375 IKSNIGHTQAAAGVA

-398 MREGILPQT
+398 MREGVLPQT
-407 LHVDQPSTHVDWS
+407 LHVDRPSTHVDWS
-420 VGAVELLTEAR
+420 AGAVGLLTESRPWAAR
-431 EWPEREEGVPR
+431 EDGAPR

-453 TNAHVIVEQVPVED
+453 TNAHVIVEQAPVEEP
-467 ATAAA
+467 AETVEPVAPVTA
-472 KTDVLSSTLP
+472 VP

-496 AGKLREHVAGS
+496 AERLREHVTA
-507 DGLDYVD
+507 D
-514 AGWTLLS
+514 AGPDAVEVGWSLLS
-521 ARALHEHRAVVFGRD
+521 SRALHEHRAVVVGRT
-536 REEFLTGLEALA
+536 REEFLTGLESLTT
-548 SDGPGVVSGAV
+548 GGNGQNVVSGAV

-578 GRELYETFPVFATA
+578 GRELYETFPVFAAA
-592 LDEVCAHLDGHLGR
+592 LDEVCAHIDPLLER
-606 PLKDVVFG
+606 PLQSVMFG
-614 GDAGLLEQTGY
+614 ADAELLEQTGY
-625 AQPALFAVE
+625 AQPALFAME
-634 VALYRLAES
+634 VALFRLAES
-643 FGVRPALVGGHSIG
+643 FGVRPEIVGGHSIG
-657 ELTAAYVAGLW
+657 ELAAAYVAGLW

-678 ARGRLMQSLP
+678 ARGRLMQALP
-688 EGGAMLAVQA
+688 AGGAMLAVQI

-703 LALLEGMEDR
+703 LPLLDGVEDR
-713 AGVAAVNGPAQVVL
+713 VGVAAVNGPAQIVL
-727 SGDRVV
+727 SGERAA
-733 LEGLEE
+733 LEGLEQ
-739 ILRGHGRKVRW
+739 ILRGEGRKVKW

-757 HSPLMAP
+757 HSPLMDPA
-764 VLDDF
+764 LDAF
-769 REVARGLTY
+769 RAVAAGLTY
-778 QDLKLPVVS
+778 QDPTLPVVS
-787 NVTGELAESA
+787 NLTGALARPAE
-797 QLKDP
+797 LKDP
-802 EYWVRHVREAVRF
+802 EYWVRHIREAVRF
-815 HDGLTTLTAQGV
+815 HDGLNVLTGFGV
-827 STLLELGPDSVLT
+827 STFLELGPDAVLT
-840 AMAHDTLTDPGA
+840 AMAHDTLTEPES
-852 QAGLVGA
+852 QSGLVA
-859 LRKDR
+859 ATRKDR
-864 PEADTFLAALA
+864 PEADAFLAALA
-875 RLHVRGAEVDWTP
+875 KLHVRGIAVDWTP
-888 LYAPVESRRRVDL
+888 LYAPVASRRRVGL
-901 PTYAFQH
+901 PTYAFQR
-908 QRYWLHAA
+908 QRYWLHAP

-935 GAAVQVAGSDTR
+935 GAAVEVAGSEAR
-947 LFAGLLSTDAHPWLA
+947 LFTSLLSVDAHPWLG

-987 VGCDLLEELI
+987 VGCDLLDELI
-997 LEAPLVLPED
+997 LQAPLVLPED
-1007 GTGVQLQLWVE
+1007 GGVQLQLWVE
-1018 EPDDTGRRTFTL
+1018 EPDESGRCTFTL
-1030 HSRPQNDV
+1030 HSRRQNDV

-1051 ATADP
+1051 AVAD
-1056 TSGPARPTG
+1056 SGRAARQ
-1065 ADADFAQW
+1065 DADLAQW
-1073 PPTGAVAMETEDL
+1073 PPVGATAVDTGEL

-1108 RRGDDVFAEVALP
+1108 RRGDEVFAEVALP
-1121 DDQRADAAEYG
+1121 EAESDEAAGYG

-1138 DASLHGIVLTAIGQD
+1138 DAGLHGLALTAV
-1153 GAEAGARLPFSWTGV
+1153 GAEGAGARLPFSWTGV
-1168 SLYATG
+1168 SLYASG
-1174 APELRVRLTPAASG
+1174 AATLRVRLTPAESG
-1188 AVSLSIADTSGEP
+1188 AVTLTAADETGQP
-1201 VATVDS
+1201 VAVVDS
-1207 LVLRALAT
+1207 LVLRALAA
-1215 GELDAASDDDSL
+1215 GELDAASGTDDDAL

-1232 SVVSAPAPVSG
+1232 SVVSAPAVTAG
-1243 ACAVL
+1243 GVYAVL
-1248 GRDVLGLRGALE
+1248 GADVLGVRGALE
-1260 SAGMTVA
+1260 GAGATVA
-1267 AYGDVAELAA
+1267 AYADVQALAG
-1277 AVDGGAV
+1277 AVGGGAP

-1289 FVAVASADDAP
+1289 FVTCVGEERDGGTAVS
-1300 GVAGAVRASLSETLG
+1300 VRASLNDALA
-1315 VVGEWLAF
+1315 VVGEWLSYED
-1323 GGGGGSRLV
+1323 GEDSCLV
-1332 VVTCGAVGVGS
+1332 VVTSGAVGVGA
-1343 GDVVSAV
+1343 GDVVSAA
-1350 GLVDAPVWGLVRSA
+1350 GLVDAPVWGLLRSA

-1375 DVDGSAAALAVL
+1375 DVDGTESALALL
-1387 PGVLGLDEA
+1387 PGAVDLDEP

-1403 VVWVPRLMRVGAGG
+1403 VVWAPRLTRAAADVTT
-1417 GVLAVPAGGAWQLG
+1417 LAVPAEESWQLG
-1431 VRGRGTLEDLA
+1431 VKDRGTLENLA
-1442 LLPVTEGAG
+1442 LLPVAEDAPEWA
-1451 VFGGRP
+1451 GRP
-1457 LDVGEVRVCVR
+1457 LSAGEVRVEVR
-1468 AAGVNFRDPLI
+1468 AAGVNFRDALI
-1479 ALGVYPGEAVMGTE
+1479 ALGMYPGDAVMGTE

-1499 EVGAGVTGLVVGDRV
+1499 EVGSEVSGLAVGDRV
-1514 FGLLEGAFGPVA
+1514 LGLIDGGFGPLA
-1526 VADARL
+1526 VADARM
-1532 VARMPEGWS
+1532 VARIPAGWS

-1560 DLAGLGAGES
+1560 DLADLQEGQSL
-1570 VLVHAAAGG
+1570 LVHAAAGG

-1588 RHFGAEVFGT
+1588 RHFGAEVYGT
-1598 ASGGKWGV
+1598 ASAGKWDV
-1606 LRELGVEDSR
+1606 LRGLGIEDSR
-1616 MASSRTLDFEASVL
+1616 IASSRTLDFEAAVL
-1630 EGTGGRG
+1630 AASDGRG

-1671 RDPAA
+1671 RDPEA
-1676 VAGAHEGVEYR
+1676 VAAAHPGVEYQ

-1692 ELSPDRIREM
+1692 EMSPDRIQEM
-1702 LVEVLALFEQGVLE
+1702 LAEVLSLFERGVLE
-1716 LLPVRAWDVRR
+1716 PLPVKAWDVRR

-1748 PPSFDGRGTVM
+1748 PPVFRAEGTVL

-1774 LAGRH
+1774 LAGVH

-1791 EGTPGAGEVRAE
+1791 ADTPGADEVRTE
-1803 LEGLGAR
+1803 LEELGAR
-1810 VTIAACDVADRDAL
+1810 VRIAACDVADREAL
-1824 ALLVDEVRADLTA
+1824 AGLVDGVRGELSA

-1848 VVTALTPGRLDTVL
+1848 ILTSLTPERLDRVL

-1874 LTAGLDL
+1874 LTADVDL

-1910 ALAQYRRSQGLSA
+1910 ALAQYRRARGLPA

-1942 EGDIDRM
+1942 DGDIDRM
-1949 NRAGVAALSADE
+1949 NRAGVAALSAEE
-1961 GLALLDTCLAQPDG
+1961 GLALLDAALARPDA
-1975 ALVPM
+1975 ALVPV
-1980 KLDTETLRKQFGA
+1980 KLRTEVLRQQFGG
-1993 DIPPLF
+1993 DVPPLF
-1999 RSLIRG
+1999 RGLVRG
-2005 GARTRRVVESGPA
+2005 GARTRRVVEAGPA
-2018 AAGTSF
+2018 AAGTSL
-2024 AGQLATLAPEH
+2024 ADQLAALEPEN

-2044 RAQIAAVLG
+2044 RAQVAAVLG
-2053 YASGEDVAPAKAFKE
+2053 YASGEDVAPTKAFKE

-2084 AATET
+2084 GATAL
-2089 RLPAGLVFDYPT
+2089 RLPASLVFDYPT
-2101 PKALAHYL
+2101 PKVLAQYL
-2109 GTEILGDLADTA
+2109 GGELLGGLAESA
-2121 ADNRPRATAAAAQDE
+2121 AAGAAAPLSVVAAQDE

-2148 GGVHTPEDL
+2148 GGVGSPEDL

-2169 EFPEGRGWDAASLYD
+2169 EFPEGRGWDTASLYD
-2184 PDPDRV
+2184 PDPDQV
-2190 GTSYAREGGF
+2190 GTTYAREGGF
-2200 LHDAGE
+2200 LHDAGD

-2229 LETSWEAFERAGIDP
+2229 LEASWEAFERAGIDP
-2244 ATLHGSPT
+2244 VTLHGSPT

-2266 LSSVPEGL
+2266 LSSVPEDL

-2283 GAIASGRISYSLGLE
+2283 GAIASGRISYSFGLE

-2320 SLRNGECTLALAG
+2320 ALRQGECTMALAG

-2342 TFVEFS
+2342 TFLEFS
-2348 RQRGLAADGR
+2348 RQRGLAPDGR

-2366 DGTSWGEGIGM
+2366 DGTSWGEGVGM

-2390 HQVLAV
+2390 HPVLAV

-2417 SQQRVIRAALAN
+2417 SQQRVITQALAN
-2429 ARLTPTD
+2429 ARLTTAD

-2456 ALIATYGKQRRAD
+2456 ALIATYGKERPVE

-2507 TLNVDAPTPEVD
+2507 TLNFDAPTPEVD
-2519 WSAGTVELLAES
+2519 WSSGSVELLAEA
-2531 RTWPE
+2531 RTWPD
-2536 RDGGAPRRAGVS
+2536 RDGAPRRAGVS

-2560 LEQGLP
+2560 I
-2566 AEEAESAEPEP
+2566 EEAEQSEHP
-2577 AGTDGAGTSSQS
+2577 ASDEAPAPT
-2589 RVVAGVVPLA
+2589 VVTGVIPLA
-2599 LSAKN
+2599 LSGKTP
-2604 EDALRDQAARL
+2604 EALRAQAGRL
-2615 RAHLVAHADVELAD
+2615 REHLLAHTGLAPAD
-2629 VAWSLTATRSRFEH
+2629 VAWSLTAARSRFEH

-2651 RDALLAG
+2651 REALLAALEG
-2658 LESLARDE
+2658 LERDD
-2666 AAAQNVVTGHTQGG
+2666 ATAQGVVVGRAQGD

-2698 ARELLDSSPVFGE
+2698 AVELLESSPVFAE
-2711 RMRECADAL
+2711 RMRECAEAL
-2720 SEFVEWDLFEELCG
+2720 SEFVDWDLLEELGG

-2759 AAGVKPSAVVGHSQG
+2759 AAGVKPAAVVGHSQG
-2774 EIAAACVAGVL
+2774 EIAAACVAGAL

-2796 RSVAI
+2796 RSLAI
-2801 RELSGRGGMV
+2801 RELSGKGGMV

-2817 GQVRELI
+2817 VEVRELI
-2824 TAWGERVSVAAVNG
+2824 GAWGERVSVAAVNG
-2838 PAQIVVSGEAEALG
+2838 PAQVVVSGEPEALE
-2852 ELVAQCV
+2852 ELVAQCTGQ
-2859 ANDIRARTIPVD
+2859 DIRARTIPVD

-2876 FYVEQIEQQI
+2876 SYVEEIESQIMETL
-2886 GEALSGVAPQAA
+2886 AGVTPQAA
-2898 EVPLYSTLTGAWL
+2898 EIPLYSTLTGTWL
-2911 DANTLMDAGYWYRNL
+2911 DVPMDAGYWYRNL

-2945 LFLEMSPHPVLTVP
+2945 LFVEMSPHPVLTVP
-2959 VQATIDATDSQ
+2959 VQATIEAAGREGA
-2970 AVTLGSL
+2970 AVALGSL
-2977 RRDEGGAER
+2977 RRDEGGADR
-2986 LLASMAEAHV
+2986 LMASVGEAYAQ
-2996 HGAELD
+2996 GADLD
-3002 WKALFRGARTTVD
+3002 WRALVPGALVD
-3015 LPTYAFQRQH
+3015 LPTYAFQHQH
-3025 YWLLSPEQEVGA
+3025 YWLVSPEPEPGA
-3037 PGVEPT
+3037 EP
-3043 LAVDEVEARFWEAVE
+3043 APVVDAVEARFWEAVE
-3058 REDLAELAAELEVA
+3058 REDLEQLAAELEVA
-3072 DGSAAAELGAVLPV
+3072 DGSAAELGAVLPV

-3093 RRERSTLDSWRY
+3093 RRERSTIDSWRY
-3105 RVTWKP
+3105 TVTWKP
-3111 LASGALPGPVLT
+3111 LAGSLPGPVLT

-3131 EEAAAHAWVAGVTDA
+3131 EEAAAHPWTAGAVEA
-3146 LTQAGATLAEV
+3146 LTHAGAEAVELHV
-3157 RVSGAELTRET
+3157 PDAELTRET
-3168 LAERLAEY
+3168 LTAWLRDGVA
-3176 ASGAHDASD
+3176 DA
-3185 AFDASGEAERIA
+3185 AGLA

-3206 EQPHPAH
+3206 EEPHPAH

-3228 ALGDTEID
+3228 ALGDAGVT
-3236 ARLWAVSSGA
+3236 ARLWALSSGA

-3251 NDRVASPAQAQTWGL
+3251 GDRVESLAQAQTWGL

-3274 PERWGGLVD
+3274 PDRWGGLID
-3283 LPQTPDTRTAARL
+3283 LPQSVDSRTGARL
-3296 AGILAGVGAEDQLA
+3296 AGILSGVGDEDQLA

-3323 AESSTPAGPAK
+3323 AEPAAPAPAREN
-3334 GNTSESAATPWTP
+3334 GSAWTP
-3347 RGTVLITGGTGALG
+3347 RGTVLVTGGTGALG
-3361 PHLAR
+3361 PHIAR

-3387 GAAELRAELEELG
+3387 GAAELRAELEEMG

-3406 SCDVADREAVSA
+3406 SCDVADRDAVAA
-3418 LLEGLAADGHTL
+3418 LLGRLAADGHTL

-3440 ELAPLVTTTLGDF
+3440 ELAPIATTTLAEF
-3453 AEIVAAKVAGAVVLD
+3453 ADIVAAKVAGAVVLD
-3468 ELLTETGLDADLDAF
+3468 ELLDGEAAAELDAF

-3512 EHRRARGLTATS
+3512 EQRRARGLTATS

-3530 NVVNPHESGSAPVDV
+3530 NVVNPHLSGSAPVDV

-3558 DPDLAFAG
+3558 DPGLAFAG
-3566 MRKTLDDDE
+3566 MRQILDDDE

-3613 DEDGAAGEGA
+3613 QGGTEGDGT
-3623 DAGAGKASTKA
+3623 DAGTSSKA

-3642 GLAEPE
+3642 GLAAPE
-3648 RDRILVDLVLT
+3648 QDRALVDLVLT

-3670 QALDS
+3670 GALDP

-3721 LRTQVLGAD
+3721 LRTQVLGAE
-3730 TAVARPTAAPVAAAT
+3730 AVAAPAAVAPVAAVT

-3761 ISTPER
+3761 ISSPEQ
-3767 MWQVLKD
+3767 MWQVLQD

-3789 TAHLYDPDPET
+3789 IAHLYDPDPET

-3814 AGHFD
+3814 AGAFD
-3819 PAFFGISPREALAMD
+3819 PAFFGISPREATAMD

-3849 RAGVDPRS
+3849 RAGIDPKA
-3857 VRGEAAGV
+3857 VRGETAGV

-3873 YGTGPGQVTAGAE
+3873 YGTAPGQVSAGAE

-3896 VISGRIAYTF
+3896 VVSGRISYTF

-3918 CSSSLVAMHL
+3918 CSSSLVALHL
-3928 AAQALRNGECSLAL
+3928 AAQALRQGECSLAL

-3959 QQRGLAADGRCKA
+3959 QQRGLADDGRCKA
-3972 FAAGADGM
+3972 FAAAADGM

-3994 SDARRNGHRV
+3994 SDARRNGHKV

-4073 GQERPETGEPLW
+4073 GQERPASGEPLW

-4105 MKMVLAMHHGV
+4105 MKMVLAMQHGV

-4122 IDEPTPE
+4122 VDEPTPE

-4137 ELLTEARDWPEREN
+4137 ELLTEARDWPERADA
-4151 GGPRRAGVSSFGMSG
+4151 PRRAGVSSFGMSG

-4171 ILEQVSSAEEPDP
+4171 ILEQPPLADEDTADEDTE
-4184 AVAAGDAGDAA
+4184 A
-4195 PSVVAGVVPLALSA
+4195 PTPVVAGVVPLALSA
-4209 KTESALREQ
+4209 KGETALRAQ

-4224 HVLAH
+4224 HLLARP
-4229 GDLQLDDVAWSL
+4229 DLEPADVAWSL
-4241 ATTRSRFEHRG
+4241 AAARSRFEHRG
-4252 VVLGRDRDELLAG
+4252 VALGRDREELLTA
-4265 LEGLAQDDAAAT
+4265 LERLAQDE
-4277 HVVTGRA
+4277 VTPQAVSGRTL
-4284 QGGVVRPV
+4284 GGVLRPV

-4301 WAGMARELLDSSPVF
+4301 WAGMAVELLESSPVF

-4324 DALSEFVEW
+4324 DALSGFVEW
-4333 DLFEEL
+4333 DLLEEL
-4339 CGGRF
+4339 GGDNF

-4388 AGVLSLR
+4388 AGALSLR
-4395 DAARVVALRSV
+4395 DAARVVALRSL
-4406 AIRELSGRGGMVSV
+4406 AIRELSGKGGMVSV
-4420 PLPEGQVRELINGWG
+4420 PLPEQDVRELIAGWE
-4435 GRIELAAVNGPA
+4435 GRIEVAAVNGPA

-4463 QCVARDIR
+4463 HCVGQDVR

-4486 EQIETQIG
+4486 EQIEAQIG
-4494 EALSGVAPQNAD
+4494 EALAEVSPQAAE

-4512 LTGEW
+4512 LTGSW
-4517 LDANTAM
+4517 LDVPM

-4548 EGHGLFLE
+4548 EGHGLFVE

-4570 IDATESQAVTLGSL
+4570 IDATDSPAATLGSL
-4584 RRDEGGADRLAASLA
+4584 RRDEGGADRLVASLA
-4599 EAHVHGAELDWSAL
+4599 EAHTHGAELDWNAL
-4613 FPGARTP
+4613 VPGTL
-4620 VDLPTYP
+4620 VDLPTYA
-4627 FQRQHYWL
+4627 FQRDHYWL
-4635 LAAPQEEQG
+4635 LAPQEE
-4644 EGLSLATDEVESRF
+4644 LSEEAPLATDEVESRF
-4658 WDAVEREDLEQLATE
+4658 WDAVEREDLEQLAVE
-4673 LAVADGPAAELGAV
+4673 LAVEDSSAAGLGAV
-4687 LPVLSSWR
+4687 LPALSSWR
-4695 KQRRQRSTL
+4695 RQRRERSTV
-4704 DSWRYQVAWQP
+4704 DNWRYQVDWQP
-4715 LAGALPVTGLT
+4715 FAGALPATGLT
-4726 GRWLVVLLENAA
+4726 GRWLVVVPEAA
-4738 NDPWVTDVREALA
+4738 EAAEIVAALVRSGAQVDELRV
-4751 AAGADVVELS
+4751 AAGDMT
-4761 VSSRELTRGALAE
+4761 RESLTVR
-4774 QLREA
+4774 LREHTA
-4779 GEAGLAGVVSLL
+4779 TADGEPNGVLSLL
-4791 SLDESEQEAHGAHNA
+4791 ALDESALADH
-4806 HHAPDA
+4806 P
-4812 HGVVSAGLIGT
+4812 GVSTGLAGT

-4843 RGAVATDRVD
+4843 RGAVATGRADA
-4853 QPARPAQAQVWGLG
+4853 PARPGQAQAWGLG
-4867 RVVALEF
+4867 RVAALEH

-4886 NPDGRAVSQL
+4886 TVDGRAAAQL
-4896 PGILAG
+4896 AGVLAG
-4902 AGVAGS
+4902 A
-4908 VGDEDQLAVRQA
+4908 GDEDQLAVRQA

-4929 APVGAG
+4929 APLGAPAA
-4935 EIREWAPR
+4935 EWAPR

-4971 VLTSRRGLDAPGAV
+4971 VLTSRRGPDAPGAE
-4985 ELQAELEELGTK
+4985 ELQAELEELGAK

-5005 ADRDAVAGLLG
+5005 ADREAVTGLLD

-5030 AAGVGQGQPLD
+5030 AAGVGQGQPLAD
-5041 AMTAAD
+5041 MSAAD
-5047 VAEVLEAKVAG
+5047 IADVLEAKVAG
-5058 AEHLDALLGSGAALD
+5058 AAHLDDLLATEALD

-5143 MAPGLAVAALAQAV
+5143 MAPDLAVAALAQAV
-5157 AYDETFLAVADLDWK
+5157 AHDETFLAVADLDWE

-5180 ARTSPFIGDLPEV
+5180 ARTSPFIGDIPEV
-5193 RRYVESVAVEPAADA
+5193 RRYERSVAAETVTAAD
-5208 GTGSDA
+5208 TGDDA
-5214 ADEVRGRLA
+5214 AAGLRRRLT

-5229 REVILLDI
+5229 REVILLDL
-5237 VRSHAAAVLGYTGA
+5237 VRTHAAAVLGYGDA
-5251 ESIDA
+5251 EAVDA
-5256 HLAFRELGFDSLTA
+5256 HMAFRELGFDSLTA

-5294 TSVALAQYL
+5294 TSAVLAQYL
-5303 RTELLQD
+5303 RGELLQD

-5323 RLEAGLGSITPDDSS
+5323 RLEAGLGTIAPDDGD

-5350 SKWKGAE
+5350 AKWKGTDAE
-5357 VEEPA
+5357 APA
-5362 EGEAVSSL
+5362 DGEKVSSQ
-5370 LESASADEVFDF
+5370 LESASADELFDF
-5382 IDKELGMS
+5382 IDKEFGVS